1 MNNKTK
7 EPIAIIGIGAIMP
20 GALSKDEFWQNIQ
33 TGKYCITE
41 IPQSYWDYKLFY
53 SPDHKAEDKL
63 YSKIGGFIPEGFKFN
78 SIKYRIPPQI
88 AKQMDT
94 VQHLAIETTRMALED
109 SGYDKKEFDRNRC
122 AVIIGN
128 SMGGMKN
135 EMSNTRLNRP
145 FLYEILKETP
155 TYKSLSPEAE
165 KKLMDEMDEGVR
177 QKFTPINEDSMPGE
191 LANVIAGR
199 VANVFDVHG
208 TNFTVDAACAT
219 SLAAVDQA
227 VNGLREGNFDMAIVG
242 GVDQMM
248 SPSAYIKFC
257 KIGALSEKGSCPF
270 DAKADGFVMAEGA
283 GTVILKRLSDA
294 VKDGDRVYAV
304 IRAVGASSD
313 GKGKGIT
320 APNPK
325 GQKIAVEKAFEQV
338 EYTPGDIGLV
348 EAHGTSTRVGDAVEL
363 NALYDIF
370 APYAKPGTIGLG
382 SVKSQIGHAKAAAG
396 IASLIKTSLA
406 LYNKVL
412 PPSVNFETP
421 NPTVDWA
428 SSPFRVITKA
438 EPWNSDKIR
447 RANVSAFGFGGTNFH
462 VAMEEMND
470 ELVKKTQEHKVCA
483 AKISTSA
490 PAAAQEKKEMNAT
503 EYSLLVPG
511 EKIQSDV
518 LTFSA
523 DTKQE
528 LFNELSKAVLAI
540 KYDPTY
546 LPSISYQNHI
556 QKPHKFAVSI
566 NVENPQ
572 KLKEKIEYFIKIAGG
587 QDVWAQESLYLKM
600 KGIYP
605 FTPTEVKPK
614 VCFMFPG
621 QGSQYVDM
629 MKDLA
634 SKYKVVM
641 DTFMEADRLLINI
654 IGQNLTDT
662 LWSKPGETKEQIAAR
677 EAAIKK
683 TEMTQPAMLTA
694 DIAMMRLLSSFGLK
708 PDVVM
713 GHSLGEYAAAVAAG
727 IFDFENGLKAVCTR
741 GKVMSEI
748 KVEDNGKM
756 ASIATTAEAV
766 EPHLKRINGYVAV
779 ANKNCPTQTVIAGA
793 SKAVD
798 EAIKM
803 FTDMGIQAV
812 QIPVSHA
819 FHSEIVRPAM
829 PQYRAFLDTLT
840 FHAPKMPITTN
851 VTAEFYPNDPEK
863 IKDLMVTQISHSV
876 EWIKQLKTT
885 YDSGVRLFVECGPK
899 RVLSALAASTLSDKK
914 DIKVLASNHPKK
926 GGIVEFNDLFA
937 NLISSGIHIDWKG
950 TDIFGDNSTYNPAFV
965 KWVDA
970 SATPTQ
976 KDEVTMSSSSQ
987 NNASAT
993 QNGCCTRKSV
1003 VISGIA
1009 AGGPGSWDKVFREG
1023 VLDEILQGRNLIEPV
1038 SSDCQ
1043 QKQIDKNVEVVI
1055 KSKDGNHRIEHL
1067 NSVSQAVKLAAKAG
1081 SFDLEK
1087 EFGLP
1092 AKWVAS
1098 MDRSFQ
1104 LAIAAGMLAL
1114 KDAGIPLVLYYK
1126 PTSTGGYLPDRW
1138 GLPEDMI
1145 DNTGVI
1151 FTSAYPITNSMMGE
1165 FAQKL
1170 TALLENKN
1178 AKEITKFYET
1188 FINQISDPA
1197 LKAELKAWYDAEMA
1211 KVPPLQSFTSQF
1223 ILKTIIIAQSHFAQW
1238 IRAKGPATSMSAAC
1252 ASTAQAI
1259 AVAHDWI
1266 RLGRAKRVIVI
1277 SADDITNDSIAEWML
1292 TAFLASGAA
1301 TTEADVTKAA
1311 LPFDRRRNGMI
1322 VGMGAVSLVVE
1333 EESEVAKRGMKPLA
1347 KLLESEIRNSGFHV
1361 TRLDVAHV
1369 AQVMNEMV
1377 SRAEKDYGLNRSDIA
1392 KQLVFISHETYTP
1405 ARGGSASAEAYAL
1418 KSTFGKDVSSV
1429 IVSNT
1434 KGFTGHSMG
1443 AGLEDAIAV
1452 RCLNTGIVPPIANFK
1467 EADPELEGITLSKG
1481 GHYNFKYALR
1491 LAAGFGSQIGMTLL
1505 EKVWSVDEPR
1515 ICDPAKHEA
1524 WLKQISNQQTPVLE
1538 VVHNTL
1544 RVKDNYKHG
1553 VKPSLV
1559 MEGAQAFVDKVNLVA
1574 SHNAAAHTAAVPA
1587 TPAPVATSA
1596 AQAPVTAAPVAPVA
1610 AAPKAA
1616 LPALDEASVT
1626 KDILAIVSE
1635 KTGYPEDMLDLDLDM
1650 EADLGIDTVK
1660 QAELFAIMREKYQ
1673 IARQEGVQL
1682 KDYPTI
1688 RSIIKY
1694 AIANAGSE
1702 SNASAPTAAPAAQ
1715 TAAPAPVA
1723 PAPVTAA
1730 PVAQPAAA
1738 AAPKAALPALD
1749 EASVTKDILAI
1760 VSEKTGYPEDML
1772 DLDLDMEADLGIDTV
1787 KQAELFAIMREKY
1800 QIARQ
1805 EGVQLK
1811 DYPTIRSIIK
1821 YAMANAGSEAN
1832 VAAAQ
1837 PAAAAAPVTA
1847 APAAAP
1853 VAAAPVT
1860 PAPAVAQPAAAAAPK
1875 AALPALDE
1883 ASVTKDILSIVAE
1896 KTGYP
1901 EDMLDLDLDMEADLG
1916 IDTVKQAE
1924 LFAIMREKY
1933 QIARQEGVQ
1942 LKDYPTIRSIIKYA
1956 MANAGSE
1963 GKAPAV
1969 TAAPAAQTAAP
1980 APVASAPVT
1989 AVPVAQP
1996 AVAAAPKAALPALDE
2011 ASVTKDITALV
2022 AEKTGYPEDML
2033 DLDLDMEADLGI
2045 DTVKQAELF
2054 AIMREKYQIARQEG
2068 VQLKDYPTIRSII
2081 KYAIANAGSEGKA
2094 PAAAPA
2100 VTAAPV
2106 AQAAAPVTP
2115 APVAAPVAPAPV
2127 TAAPKASGPLP
2138 SLDEA
2143 SVTKD
2148 IKAIVAEKT
2157 GYPEDML
2164 DLDLDMEAD
2173 LGIDTVKQ
2181 AELFAIMREK
2191 YQIARQEGVQLKDYP
2206 TIRSII
2212 KYAIANAGSEGKAPA
2227 AAPAVTAAPVAQA
2240 AAPVTPAPVTAP
2252 VAPAPV
2258 TAAPATPVVTPVS
2271 APKVQEPQE
2280 PQLPTINV
2288 PTVQDAVPTAEKVEK
2303 PTEDML
2309 TTNPTAPIRP
2319 HVSLAERPEREGYAG
2334 EHCHE
2339 KKLRNVTVVAQA
2351 PLTERENRRLSK
2363 DRTVL
2368 IFADNSQLIKAYQEE
2383 FKELGVKTHVFT
2395 TLKTRSKNTTIVNW
2409 ESYEETEAA
2418 LKEYAAEDPNIQGI
2432 VYLLGATVK
2441 KFDKKVSPHN
2451 ELTKYVMPLFI
2462 ALRVFEKGLSDRSDA
2477 DTFFAVNTKIDGHFG
2492 YTTKDEFNPIVGALT
2507 GGVTCYRKDVY
2518 ERTGAISKLIDF
2530 EPTATPDEMA
2540 RYTMEEVLHG
2550 DMRLMIGAREGG
2562 RSTILSVPVRL
2573 DRSEKRFDLA
2583 GKTIIFTGSG
2593 RGIGAMLSQKIA
2605 AQYHSKIIVLDII
2618 EIQEKTPLWA
2628 SMNEAELAALKKQIW
2643 EDLKADKTK
2652 KATPVMLER
2661 AFGRVKDSITLYKN
2675 LQKLR
2680 DLGSEVEY
2688 YHCDVM
2694 NSSMVKEVCTKI
2706 KAKNGRVDGLIHFAG
2721 LERSKLIYDK
2731 DPAEYY
2737 RIFDVKA
2744 TSFASFLANN
2754 IVRDDGF
2761 FAFASSIAG
2770 KYGNLGQSDYAS
2782 ANDYLA
2788 KSAFSLTNQGYRAIS
2803 IAMSAYKNVGMGVR
2817 AGVETFLKSNG
2828 VDFVDPEDGMQIF
2841 LDEIV
2846 YGDVPEIVLTGSL
2859 GRLDWDHQHRF
2870 EMDEIVPT
2878 GAQNAPK
2885 GGNDNGGS
2893 AAPKAAAK
2901 TQQAALPDP
2910 SQANHFLSKVV
2921 SLEKG
2926 KEIHAEKEFNLQ
2938 SDPYLADHA
2947 IEGTPYVPGV
2957 MGIETF
2963 METATALGGRV
2974 PQGLKDVHFYL
2985 PIKLLRN
2992 RPQAVRVIGTDVNGD
3007 ISMEIESDFINSK
3020 GIKMGNTR
3028 RHFTAHAMQD
3038 GFVSTWN
3045 EVKDQIHLDVN
3056 AAPQITK
3063 EEIYK
3068 KYFHGPSFQV
3078 LGGILKADK
3087 DSSLAIYNTT
3097 PQPQWKDG
3105 QKVLLANPMLIEAA
3119 FQCCGFRDMAIDNKM
3134 TLPDGIKEVAVFKR
3148 QTPPQKLYLYG
3159 RFKGLTADGKTLHDA
3174 YVFDEQGNVW
3184 VEFHG
3189 YQAIGQ

>member
-7 EPIAIIGIGAIMP
+7 EPIAIVGIGAIMP

-41 IPQSYWDYKLFY
+41 IPASYWDYKLFY

-109 SGYDKKEFDRNRC
+109 SGYDKKEFNRDRC
-122 AVIIGN
+122 AVIMGN

-145 FLYEILKETP
+145 FLYEILKDTP
-155 TYKSLSPEAE
+155 TYKALPPDAE
-165 KKLMDEMDEGVR
+165 QKLMDEMDEGVR
-177 QKFTPINEDSMPGE
+177 QKFTPITEDSMPGE

-199 VANVFDVHG
+199 LANVFDVHG

-257 KIGALSEKGSCPF
+257 KIGALSEHGSCPF

-294 VKDGDRVYAV
+294 VKDGDKVYAV

-325 GQKIAVEKAFEQV
+325 GQKIAVEKTFEQLD
-338 EYTPGDIGLV
+338 YTPGDVGLI

-370 APYAKPGTIGLG
+370 SPYAKPGTIGLG

-412 PPSVNFETP
+412 PPSVNFQTP

-428 SSPFRVITKA
+428 TSPFRVITQA
-438 EPWNSDKIR
+438 EPWNTDKVR

-462 VAMEEMND
+462 VALEEMND
-470 ELVKKTQEHKVCA
+470 DLVRKTQNAAQDKVCA
-483 AKISTSA
+483 AAISHPT
-490 PAAAQEKKEMNAT
+490 PAVQEQSNMNAT
-503 EYSLLVPG
+503 NYSLLVPG

-523 DTKQE
+523 DTKQD
-528 LFNELSKAVLAI
+528 LFNALGKAVLAI
-540 KYDPTY
+540 EYDPTY
-546 LPSISYQNHI
+546 LPRIAYQNHL
-556 QKPHKFAVSI
+556 QKPHKFAVAI
-566 NVENPQ
+566 NVENPE

-605 FTPTEVKPK
+605 FTPSEIKPK

-641 DTFMEADRLLINI
+641 DTFMEADRILVGL

-662 LWSKPGETKEQIAAR
+662 LWSKPGETKEQLAER

-683 TEMTQPAMLTA
+683 TEMTQPAVLTA
-694 DIAMMRLLSSFGLK
+694 DVAMMRLLSSFGLK

-741 GKVMSEI
+741 AKAMADI

-756 ASIATTAEAV
+756 ASIAAPTEQV
-766 EPHLKRINGYVAV
+766 EPQLSRISGYVAV
-779 ANKNCPTQTVIAGA
+779 ANKNCPTQTVIAGN
-793 SKAVD
+793 SKSID
-798 EAIKM
+798 DAIKM

-829 PQYRAFLDTLT
+829 PKYRAFLDTLT
-840 FHAPKMPITTN
+840 VNAPKMPITTN
-851 VTAEFYPNDPEK
+851 VTAEFYPSDPEK

-899 RVLSALAASTLSDKK
+899 RVLSALATNTLADKK

-926 GGIVEFNDLFA
+926 GGIVEFNDMFA
-937 NLISSGIHIDWKG
+937 NMISSGIHIDWKG
-950 TDIFGDNSTYNPAFV
+950 TDVLGDHSTFNPAFAQWAGAAAPAAAAPAQPAAACAAQPAACSTH
-965 KWVDA
+965 K
-970 SATPTQ
+970 
-976 KDEVTMSSSSQ
+976 E
-987 NNASAT
+987 
-993 QNGCCTRKSV
+993 V

-1038 SSDCQ
+1038 SSEIQ
-1043 QKQIDKNVEVVI
+1043 QKQIDKNVEIVI

-1067 NSVSQAVKLAAKAG
+1067 SSPEQAIKLAAKAG

-1098 MDRSFQ
+1098 MDRCFQ
-1104 LAIAAGMLAL
+1104 LAIAAGILAL

-1138 GLPEDMI
+1138 GLPEEMI

-1178 AKEITKFYET
+1178 AQELTKFYET

-1211 KVPPLQSFTSQF
+1211 KVPALQSFTSQF

-1259 AVAHDWI
+1259 SVAHDWI

-1277 SADDITNDSIAEWML
+1277 SADDITNNSISEWML

-1301 TTEADVTKAA
+1301 TTQADVTKAA

-1333 EESEVAKRGMKPLA
+1333 EQAEVEKRGMKPLA
-1347 KLLESEIRNSGFHV
+1347 KLLATEIRNSGFHV
-1361 TRLDVAHV
+1361 TRLDVGHV
-1369 AQVMNEMV
+1369 AQVMNELV
-1377 SRAEKDYGLNRSDIA
+1377 SHAEKEYGLNRSDIA

-1452 RCLNTGIVPPIANFK
+1452 RCLNTGLVPPIANFK
-1467 EADPELEGITLSKG
+1467 EADPELQGITLSKG

-1505 EKVWSVDEPR
+1505 EKMWTVGEPR
-1515 ICDPAKHEA
+1515 ITDSAKHEA
-1524 WLKQISNQQTPVLE
+1524 WLKHISNQQNPVLE
-1538 VVHNTL
+1538 VDHNTL

-1559 MEGAQAFVDKVNLVA
+1559 MEGAQAFVDKVNMMA
-1574 SHNAAAHTAAVPA
+1574 SHAAPAAAPAVTSAPAPAPAAVQP
-1587 TPAPVATSA
+1587 
-1596 AQAPVTAAPVAPVA
+1596 APVA

-1616 LPALDEASVT
+1616 LPNTDEASVT

-1660 QAELFAIMREKYQ
+1660 QAELFAIMR
-1673 IARQEGVQL
+1673 
-1682 KDYPTI
+1682 D
-1688 RSIIKY
+1688 
-1694 AIANAGSE
+1694 
-1702 SNASAPTAAPAAQ
+1702 
-1715 TAAPAPVA
+1715 
-1723 PAPVTAA
+1723 
-1730 PVAQPAAA
+1730 
-1738 AAPKAALPALD
+1738 
-1749 EASVTKDILAI
+1749 
-1760 VSEKTGYPEDML
+1760 
-1772 DLDLDMEADLGIDTV
+1772 
-1787 KQAELFAIMREKY
+1787 KY

-1821 YAMANAGSEAN
+1821 YAMENAGSEMGAAPAAP
-1832 VAAAQ
+1832 VASVAQ
-1837 PAAAAAPVTA
+1837 PAPAPVVTSAPAPAPAVTA
-1847 APAAAP
+1847 APAQPAP
-1853 VAAAPVT
+1853 V
-1860 PAPAVAQPAAAAAPK
+1860 AAAPK
-1875 AALPALDE
+1875 AALPNTDE
-1883 ASVTKDILSIVAE
+1883 ASVTKDILAIVAE

-1956 MANAGSE
+1956 MENAGSE
-1963 GKAPAV
+1963 TGAAPAAPVASVAQPAPAPAVTSAPAPAPAV
-1969 TAAPAAQTAAP
+1969 TAAPAQP
-1980 APVASAPVT
+1980 AP
-1989 AVPVAQP
+1989 
-1996 AVAAAPKAALPALDE
+1996 VAAAPKAALPNTDE
-2011 ASVTKDITALV
+2011 ASVTKDIVALV

-2081 KYAIANAGSEGKA
+2081 KYAMAHAGTEGAATVAAAPAAAQAPAAQPAPVATPAAVVTPAPAVAPAPAPVPAVA
-2094 PAAAPA
+2094 PAAAPK
-2100 VTAAPV
+2100 
-2106 AQAAAPVTP
+2106 AQGA
-2115 APVAAPVAPAPV
+2115 
-2127 TAAPKASGPLP
+2127 
-2138 SLDEA
+2138 LDEA
-2143 SVTKD
+2143 SVTKE
-2148 IKAIVAEKT
+2148 IVAMVAEKT

-2181 AELFAIMREK
+2181 AELFAAMREH
-2191 YQIARQEGVQLKDYP
+2191 YGIAQMEGIQLKDYP
-2206 TIRSII
+2206 TIRHCINFALT
-2212 KYAIANAGSEGKAPA
+2212 YAGKPA
-2227 AAPAVTAAPVAQA
+2227 AAPAAAQPA
-2240 AAPVTPAPVTAP
+2240 AAPAPAADSSVAPVQTAP
-2252 VAPAPV
+2252 AAQEPAEPALPVIKVAD
-2258 TAAPATPVVTPVS
+2258 
-2271 APKVQEPQE
+2271 VQE
-2280 PQLPTINV
+2280 
-2288 PTVQDAVPTAEKVEK
+2288 AVPTAGKVGK
-2303 PTEDML
+2303 PSEEML
-2309 TTNPTAPIRP
+2309 TTNPTGQIEHR
-2319 HVSLAERPEREGYAG
+2319 VSLAERPEREGYAG

-2339 KKLRNVTVVAQA
+2339 KKLRNVTVVADA
-2351 PLTERENRRLSK
+2351 PLTERENRRLAK

-2441 KFDKKVSPHN
+2441 KFDKKASPHN

-2462 ALRVFEKGLSDRSDA
+2462 ALRVFEKGLANRQDA
-2477 DTFFAVNTKIDGHFG
+2477 DTFFAVNVKIDGNFG
-2492 YTTKDEFNPIVGALT
+2492 YFTKDEFNPIVGALT
-2507 GGVTCYRKDVY
+2507 GGTTCYRKDVY
-2518 ERTGAISKLIDF
+2518 ERTGAISKLMDF

-2540 RYTMEEVLHG
+2540 QKTMDEVLHG
-2550 DMRLMIGAREGG
+2550 DMRLMIGTREGK

-2573 DRSEKRFDLA
+2573 DKSVKRFDLA

-2605 AQYHSKIIVLDII
+2605 AQYKSKIIVLDII

-2628 SMNEAELAALKKQIW
+2628 SMNETELAALKKQLW
-2643 EDLKADKTK
+2643 EELKADTTH

-2661 AFGRVKDSITLYKN
+2661 AFGRVKDSITLYNN

-2688 YHCDVM
+2688 YHCDVL

-2788 KSAFSLTNQGYRAIS
+2788 KSAFSLTNQGYRAIA

-2859 GRLDWDHQHRF
+2859 GRLDWDHQLRF
-2870 EMDEIVPT
+2870 EMDEIVPE
-2878 GAQNAPK
+2878 GAHAAPQ
-2885 GGNDNGGS
+2885 GGNDRGQGGASPAAPAS
-2893 AAPKAAAK
+2893 AAA
-2901 TQQAALPDP
+2901 QPDP
-2910 SQANHFLSKVV
+2910 AQATHFLGKVGT
-2921 SLEKG
+2921 LAKNQAL
-2926 KEIHAEKEFNLQ
+2926 HAEKEFNLQ

-2963 METATALGGRV
+2963 VETATALGGTV

-2992 RPQAVRVIGTDVNGD
+2992 RPQAVRVIGKEENGD

-3020 GIKMGNTR
+3020 GVKMGNTR
-3028 RHFTAHAMQD
+3028 RHFTAHALQR

-3087 DSSLAIYNTT
+3087 DSSLAVYNTT
-3097 PQPQWKDG
+3097 PRPQWTDG
-3105 QKVLLANPMLIEAA
+3105 AKTLLANPMLIEAA

-3134 TLPDGIKEVAVFKR
+3134 TLPDGIKELAVFKR
-3148 QTPPQKLYLYG
+3148 EVPPQKLYLYG

-3174 YVFDEQGNVW
+3174 YVFDEQGQVW
-3184 VEFHG
+3184 VEIHG

>member
-7 EPIAIIGIGAIMP
+7 EPIAIVGMGAIMP
-20 GALSKDEFWQNIQ
+20 GALSKEEFWQNIQ

-41 IPQSYWDYKLFY
+41 IPASYWDYKLFY

-109 SGYDKKEFDRNRC
+109 SGYDKKEFNRDRC

-145 FLYEILKETP
+145 FLYEILKQTP
-155 TYKSLSPEAE
+155 TYQSLSPDAE
-165 KKLMDEMDEGVR
+165 EKLMNEMDEGVR
-177 QKFTPINEDSMPGE
+177 QKFTPITEDSMPGE

-199 VANVFDVHG
+199 LANVFDLHG

-257 KIGALSEKGSCPF
+257 KIGALSEHGSCPF

-283 GTVILKRLSDA
+283 GTVILKRLCDA
-294 VKDGDRVYAV
+294 VKDGDKVYAV

-325 GQKIAVEKAFEQV
+325 GQKIAVEKTFEQLD
-338 EYTPGDIGLV
+338 YTPGDVGLI

-370 APYAKPGTIGLG
+370 GPYAKPGTIGLG

-412 PPSVNFETP
+412 PPSVNFHTP

-428 SSPFRVITKA
+428 TSPFRVITQA
-438 EPWNSDKIR
+438 EPWNTDKVR

-462 VAMEEMND
+462 VALEEMND
-470 ELVKKTQEHKVCA
+470 DLVRKKQTAAQQKVCA
-483 AKISTSA
+483 APISNPT
-490 PAAAQEKKEMNAT
+490 PAVQEQVNMNAT
-503 EYSLLVPG
+503 PYSLLVPG

-518 LTFSA
+518 LSFSA
-523 DTKQE
+523 DTKQD
-528 LFNELSKAVLAI
+528 LFSALGKAVLAI
-540 KYDPTY
+540 EYDPTY
-546 LPSISYQNHI
+546 LPRIAYQNHL
-556 QKPHKFAVSI
+556 QKPHKFAVAI
-566 NVENPQ
+566 NVENPE
-572 KLKEKIEYFIKIAGG
+572 KLKEKIEYFIKIASG

-605 FTPTEVKPK
+605 FTPSEIKPK

-641 DTFMEADRLLINI
+641 DTFMEADRILVGL

-662 LWSKPGETKEQIAAR
+662 LWSKPGETKEQLAER

-683 TEMTQPAMLTA
+683 TEMTQPAVLTA
-694 DIAMMRLLSSFGLK
+694 DVAMMRLLSSFGLK

-741 GKVMSEI
+741 AKAMADI

-756 ASIATTAEAV
+756 ASIAAPAEQV
-766 EPHLKRINGYVAV
+766 EPQLSRISGYVAV
-779 ANKNCPTQTVIAGA
+779 ANKNCPTQTVIAGN
-793 SKAVD
+793 SKSID
-798 EAIKM
+798 DAIKM

-829 PQYRAFLDTLT
+829 PKYRAFLDTLT
-840 FHAPKMPITTN
+840 VHAPKMPITTN
-851 VTAEFYPNDPEK
+851 VTAEFYPSDPEQ

-899 RVLSALAASTLSDKK
+899 RVLSALATNTLSDKK

-926 GGIVEFNDLFA
+926 GGIVEFNDMFA
-937 NLISSGIHIDWKG
+937 NLISSGIHIDWNG
-950 TDIFGDNSTYNPAFV
+950 TDVFGDHSAFNPAFAQ
-965 KWVDA
+965 WAGA
-970 SATPTQ
+970 SASAAQTPAPAAACAAQPT
-976 KDEVTMSSSSQ
+976 
-987 NNASAT
+987 AC
-993 QNGCCTRKSV
+993 GPRKEV

-1038 SSDCQ
+1038 SSEVQ
-1043 QKQIDKNVEVVI
+1043 QKQIDKNVEIVI

-1067 NSVSQAVKLAAKAG
+1067 SSPAQAIKLAAKSG

-1098 MDRSFQ
+1098 MDRCFQ
-1104 LAIAAGMLAL
+1104 LAIAAGILAL

-1138 GLPEDMI
+1138 GLPEEMI

-1151 FTSAYPITNSMMGE
+1151 FTSAYPIANSMMGE

-1178 AKEITKFYET
+1178 ARELTRFYET

-1197 LKAELKAWYDAEMA
+1197 LKAELKAWYDAQMA
-1211 KVPPLQSFTSQF
+1211 KVPALQPFTSQF

-1259 AVAHDWI
+1259 SVAHDWI

-1277 SADDITNDSIAEWML
+1277 SADDITNSSISEWML

-1301 TTEADVTKAA
+1301 TTQGDVTQAA

-1333 EESEVAKRGMKPLA
+1333 EQAEVEKRGMKPLA
-1347 KLLESEIRNSGFHV
+1347 KLLASEIRNSGFHV
-1361 TRLDVAHV
+1361 TRLDVGHV
-1369 AQVMNEMV
+1369 AQVMNELV
-1377 SRAEKDYGLNRSDIA
+1377 SHAEKEYGLNRSDIA

-1452 RCLNTGIVPPIANFK
+1452 RCLNTGLVPPIANFK

-1505 EKVWSVDEPR
+1505 EKMWAVGEPR
-1515 ICDPAKHEA
+1515 ITDPAKHEA
-1524 WLKQISNQQTPVLE
+1524 WLKHISHQENPVLE
-1538 VVHNTL
+1538 IDHNTL

-1559 MEGAQAFVDKVNLVA
+1559 MEGAQAFVDKVNMMA
-1574 SHNAAAHTAAVPA
+1574 SHAIPAAPVAQPAAAPAAQPA
-1587 TPAPVATSA
+1587 PAPVVETPAPVAA
-1596 AQAPVTAAPVAPVA
+1596 AAP
-1610 AAPKAA
+1610 APKAA
-1616 LPALDEASVT
+1616 LPNTDEASVT
-1626 KDILAIVSE
+1626 QDILAIVSE

-1694 AIANAGSE
+1694 AMENAGTE
-1702 SNASAPTAAPAAQ
+1702 GAAPVAAAPVASAAQPAAAPAAQ
-1715 TAAPAPVA
+1715 PAPASVVETPAPVVAVA
-1723 PAPVTAA
+1723 P
-1730 PVAQPAAA
+1730 
-1738 AAPKAALPALD
+1738 APKAALPNTD

-1821 YAMANAGSEAN
+1821 YAMENAGTEG
-1832 VAAAQ
+1832 
-1837 PAAAAAPVTA
+1837 
-1847 APAAAP
+1847 AAP
-1853 VAAAPVT
+1853 VAAASV
-1860 PAPAVAQPAAAAAPK
+1860 APVAQPAAAPATETPAPAPVAVQPAAAPAPK
-1875 AALPALDE
+1875 AALPDTDE
-1883 ASVTKDILSIVAE
+1883 ASVTQDIVALVAE

-1901 EDMLDLDLDMEADLG
+1901 ADMLDLDLDMEADLG

-1956 MANAGSE
+1956 MENAGTE
-1963 GKAPAV
+1963 GAAPVAAASV
-1969 TAAPAAQTAAP
+1969 APVAQPAAAPATETPAP
-1980 APVASAPVT
+1980 APVAV
-1989 AVPVAQP
+1989 QP
-1996 AVAAAPKAALPALDE
+1996 AAAPAPKAALPDTDE
-2011 ASVTKDITALV
+2011 ASVTQDIVALV
-2022 AEKTGYPEDML
+2022 AEKTGYPADML

-2081 KYAIANAGSEGKA
+2081 KYAMENAGTEGA
-2094 PAAAPA
+2094 ATVAAAPVAPVAQPAAAPA
-2100 VTAAPV
+2100 TETPAPASAPVVTPAAQPAPV
-2106 AQAAAPVTP
+2106 AQPAAAP
-2115 APVAAPVAPAPV
+2115 
-2127 TAAPKASGPLP
+2127 APKVQGA
-2138 SLDEA
+2138 LDEA
-2143 SVTKD
+2143 GVTKE
-2148 IKAIVAEKT
+2148 IVAMVAEKT

-2181 AELFAIMREK
+2181 AELFAAMREH
-2191 YQIARQEGVQLKDYP
+2191 YGIVQMEGIQLKDYP
-2206 TIRSII
+2206 TIRHCIRFALT
-2212 KYAIANAGSEGKAPA
+2212 YAGKPAATVETAPVAQPA
-2227 AAPAVTAAPVAQA
+2227 AAPAVTPAAE
-2240 AAPVTPAPVTAP
+2240 TPAVQP
-2252 VAPAPV
+2252 APAPAQ
-2258 TAAPATPVVTPVS
+2258 TAPALQTPQDPALPVIKV
-2271 APKVQEPQE
+2271 AEVQE
-2280 PQLPTINV
+2280 
-2288 PTVQDAVPTAEKVEK
+2288 AVPTAGKVGK
-2303 PTEDML
+2303 PSQEML
-2309 TTNPTAPIRP
+2309 TTNPTGQIEQR
-2319 HVSLAERPEREGYAG
+2319 VSLAERPEREGYAG

-2339 KKLRNVTVVAQA
+2339 KKLRNVTVVADA
-2351 PLTERENRRLSK
+2351 PLTERENRRLAK

-2418 LKEYAAEDPNIQGI
+2418 LKGYAAEDPHIQGI

-2441 KFDKKVSPHN
+2441 KFDKKASPHN

-2462 ALRVFEKGLSDRSDA
+2462 ALRVFEKALAQRQDA
-2477 DTFFAVNTKIDGHFG
+2477 DTFFAVNVKIDGNFG
-2492 YTTKDEFNPIVGALT
+2492 YFTKDEFNPIVGALT
-2507 GGVTCYRKDVY
+2507 GGTTCYRKDVY
-2518 ERTGAISKLIDF
+2518 ERTGAISKLLDF

-2540 RYTMEEVLHG
+2540 QKTMDEVLHG
-2550 DMRLMIGAREGG
+2550 DMRLMIGTRGG
-2562 RSTILSVPVRL
+2562 KRSTILSVPVRL
-2573 DRSEKRFDLA
+2573 DKSIKRFDLA

-2605 AQYHSKIIVLDII
+2605 AQYKSKIIVLDII

-2643 EDLKADKTK
+2643 EELKADTTH

-2661 AFGRVKDSITLYKN
+2661 AFGRVKDSITLYNN

-2688 YHCDVM
+2688 YHCDVL

-2706 KAKNGRVDGLIHFAG
+2706 KARNGRVDGLIHFAG

-2788 KSAFSLTNQGYRAIS
+2788 KSAFSLTNQGYRAIA

-2859 GRLDWDHQHRF
+2859 GRLDWDHQLRF
-2870 EMDEIVPT
+2870 EMDEIVPE
-2878 GAQNAPK
+2878 GAHAAPQ
-2885 GGNDNGGS
+2885 GGNDRGQGGAAPVTPVSS
-2893 AAPKAAAK
+2893 AA
-2901 TQQAALPDP
+2901 QPDP
-2910 SQANHFLSKVV
+2910 AQATHFLGQVA
-2921 SLEKG
+2921 SLAKHQEL
-2926 KEIHAEKEFNLQ
+2926 HAEKEFNLQ
-2938 SDPYLADHA
+2938 DDPYLADHA

-2963 METATALGGRV
+2963 VETATALGGTV

-2992 RPQAVRVIGTDVNGD
+2992 RPQAVRVIGKEENGD

-3020 GIKMGNTR
+3020 GVKMGNTR
-3028 RHFTAHAMQD
+3028 RHFTAHALQS
-3038 GFVSTWN
+3038 GFVSTWD
-3045 EVKDQIHLDVN
+3045 EVKDQIRLEAN

-3087 DSSLAIYNTT
+3087 DSSLAVYNTT
-3097 PQPQWKDG
+3097 PRPQWNDG
-3105 QKVLLANPMLIEAA
+3105 AKTLLANPMLIEAA

-3134 TLPDGIKEVAVFKR
+3134 TLPDGIKELAVFKR
-3148 QTPPQKLYLYG
+3148 EVPPQKLYLYG

-3174 YVFDEQGNVW
+3174 YVFDGQGQVW
-3184 VEFHG
+3184 VEIHG

>member
-1 MNNKTK
+1 MNKKIK
-7 EPIAIIGIGAIMP
+7 EPIAIVGIGAIMP
-20 GALSKDEFWQNIQ
+20 GALTKDEFWQNIQ

-41 IPQSYWDYKLFY
+41 IPKSYWDYKLFY

-63 YSKIGGFIPEGFKFN
+63 YSTIGGFIPETFKFN
-78 SIKYRIPPQI
+78 SLKYRIPPQI

-122 AVIIGN
+122 AVIMGN

-145 FLYEILKETP
+145 FLYEILKNTP
-155 TYKSLSPEAE
+155 TYKALSPEAE
-165 KKLMDEMDEGVR
+165 QKLMDEMDEGVR
-177 QKFTPINEDSMPGE
+177 EKFTPVTEDSMPGE

-199 VANVFDVHG
+199 LANVFDVHG

-294 VKDGDRVYAV
+294 VKDGDKIYSV

-325 GQKIAVEKAFEQV
+325 GQKIAVEKTFEQLD
-338 EYTPGDIGLV
+338 YTPGDVGLV

-363 NALYDIF
+363 NALYEIF
-370 APYAKPGTIGLG
+370 GPHAKPGTIGLG

-396 IASLIKTSLA
+396 IASLIKTSMA

-428 SSPFRVITKA
+428 TSPFRVITKA
-438 EPWNSDKIR
+438 EPWNSDKVR

-470 ELVKKTQEHKVCA
+470 GLLKKAEEAKAENKVCA
-483 AKISTSA
+483 CTSNPTSA
-490 PAAAQEKKEMNAT
+490 VQEQNTMNST
-503 EYSLLVPG
+503 DYSLLVPG

-523 DTKQE
+523 ETKQE
-528 LFNELSKAVLAI
+528 LFNELGKAVLAI
-540 KYDPTY
+540 QHDDTY
-546 LPSISYQNHI
+546 LPSISYKNHI
-556 QKPHKFAVSI
+556 QKPKKFAVAI
-566 NVENPQ
+566 NVENAA
-572 KLKEKIEYFIKIAGG
+572 KLKEKIEYFIKIASG
-587 QDVWAQESLYLKM
+587 QDVWAQDSLYLKM

-605 FTPTEVKPK
+605 FTPTEIKPK

-641 DTFMEADRLLINI
+641 DTFMEADQLLIKI

-683 TEMTQPAMLTA
+683 TEMTQPAVLTA

-756 ASIATTAEAV
+756 ASIAATAEQV
-766 EPHLKRINGYVAV
+766 EPELKRINGYVAV

-793 SKAVD
+793 SKSID
-798 EAIKM
+798 DAIKM

-829 PQYRAFLDTLT
+829 PQYRAFLDTLK
-840 FHAPKMPITTN
+840 FNAPTMPITTN
-851 VTAEFYPNDPEK
+851 VTADFYPSDPEK

-899 RVLSALAASTLSDKK
+899 RVLSALATNTLSDKK

-937 NLISSGIHIDWKG
+937 NMISSGLYIDWKG
-950 TDIFGDNSTYNPAFV
+950 TDMFGDNSAFNPAFV
-965 KWVDA
+965 KWVGA
-970 SATPTQ
+970 TATPTEKCEATMPASMQ
-976 KDEVTMSSSSQ
+976 NLINEGEKCSALKD
-987 NNASAT
+987 
-993 QNGCCTRKSV
+993 V

-1009 AGGPGSWDKVFREG
+1009 AGGPGSWDKVFRDG

-1038 SSDCQ
+1038 NADCQ
-1043 QKQIDKNVEVVI
+1043 QKQIDKNVEFVI

-1067 NSVSQAVKLAAKAG
+1067 TSASQAIKLAAKAG
-1081 SFDLEK
+1081 AFDLVK

-1098 MDRSFQ
+1098 MDRAFQ
-1104 LAIAAGMLAL
+1104 LAIAAGILAL

-1126 PTSTGGYLPDRW
+1126 PTSTGGYLPDGW
-1138 GLPEDMI
+1138 GLPEEMI

-1178 AKEITKFYET
+1178 AQEIKKFYET

-1197 LKAELKAWYDAEMA
+1197 LKAELQAWYDAEMA
-1211 KVPPLQSFTSQF
+1211 KVPALQSFTSQF

-1238 IRAKGPATSMSAAC
+1238 IRAKGPATAMSAAC

-1259 AVAHDWI
+1259 SVAHDWI

-1277 SADDITNDSIAEWML
+1277 SADDITNDAISEWML

-1333 EESEVAKRGMKPLA
+1333 EQAEVEKRGMKPLA
-1347 KLLESEIRNSGFHV
+1347 KLLSTEIRNSGFHV
-1361 TRLDVAHV
+1361 TRLDVNHV
-1369 AQVMNEMV
+1369 AQVMNDLV
-1377 SRAEKDYGLNRSDIA
+1377 ARAEKDYGLKRSDIA

-1405 ARGGSASAEAYAL
+1405 ARGGSASAESYAL
-1418 KSTFGKDVSSV
+1418 KSTFGADVSSV

-1452 RCLNTGIVPPIANFK
+1452 RCLNTGLVPPIANFK

-1481 GHYNFKYALR
+1481 GHYDFKYALR

-1505 EKVWSVDEPR
+1505 ERMWNVGESR
-1515 ICDPAKHEA
+1515 IADTAKHDA
-1524 WLKQISNQQTPVLE
+1524 WLKQISNQAAPVLE
-1538 VVHNTL
+1538 VVLNTL

-1559 MEGAQAFVDKVNLVA
+1559 MEAAQAFVDKVKK
-1574 SHNAAAHTAAVPA
+1574 
-1587 TPAPVATSA
+1587 APVA
-1596 AQAPVTAAPVAPVA
+1596 QAAAPAPAVTVASVAHAPVA
-1610 AAPKAA
+1610 AAPAPVAAPAVEVTPAPKAA
-1616 LPALDEASVT
+1616 LPSLNEADAT
-1626 KDILAIVSE
+1626 KDILAIVSD

-1673 IARQEGVQL
+1673 IAAQDGVQL

-1694 AIANAGSE
+1694 AIANAGAGQSV
-1702 SNASAPTAAPAAQ
+1702 PAA
-1715 TAAPAPVA
+1715 A
-1723 PAPVTAA
+1723 VTVA
-1730 PVAQPAAA
+1730 PVAQPAPAVVAPVAAPVPVA
-1738 AAPKAALPALD
+1738 AAPAAAMPSLN
-1749 EASVTKDILAI
+1749 EADVTKDILAI
-1760 VSEKTGYPEDML
+1760 VSDKTGYPEDML

-1800 QIARQ
+1800 QIAAQ
-1805 EGVQLK
+1805 DGVQLK

-1821 YAMANAGSEAN
+1821 YAIANAGAAGQAAP
-1832 VAAAQ
+1832 VAA
-1837 PAAAAAPVTA
+1837 PAAASAPTVVTPVVEPTPAVTAPVVTPVAAPAPALDEESVTKEITAIVADKTGYPEDMLDLDLDMEADLGIDTVKQAELFAIMREKYQIAAQDGVQLKDYPTIRSIIKYAIANAGAGQSVPAAAVTVAPVVAPAPVTA
-1847 APAAAP
+1847 APAA
-1853 VAAAPVT
+1853 
-1860 PAPAVAQPAAAAAPK
+1860 
-1875 AALPALDE
+1875 LPSLNE
-1883 ASVTKDILSIVAE
+1883 ADVTKEITVIVAE

-1933 QIARQEGVQ
+1933 QIA
-1942 LKDYPTIRSIIKYA
+1942 
-1956 MANAGSE
+1956 
-1963 GKAPAV
+1963 
-1969 TAAPAAQTAAP
+1969 AQ
-1980 APVASAPVT
+1980 
-1989 AVPVAQP
+1989 
-1996 AVAAAPKAALPALDE
+1996 D
-2011 ASVTKDITALV
+2011 
-2022 AEKTGYPEDML
+2022 
-2033 DLDLDMEADLGI
+2033 
-2045 DTVKQAELF
+2045 
-2054 AIMREKYQIARQEG
+2054 G

-2081 KYAIANAGSEGKA
+2081 KYAIANAGAAGQAAPAVA

-2100 VTAAPV
+2100 VTPVVEPAPAV
-2106 AQAAAPVTP
+2106 VTPAAAP
-2115 APVAAPVAPAPV
+2115 APVAAPAPAV
-2127 TAAPKASGPLP
+2127 AAPKAAMP

-2143 SVTKD
+2143 SVTAD

-2181 AELFAIMREK
+2181 AELFAVMREK
-2191 YQIARQEGVQLKDYP
+2191 YQIAAQDGVQLKDYP

-2212 KYAIANAGSEGKAPA
+2212 QYALANAGATQ
-2227 AAPAVTAAPVAQA
+2227 AAPAVEAAPVAAPAPTVEVPAEQPA
-2240 AAPVTPAPVTAP
+2240 VAPIVEAAPVVEEPKEPELPVI
-2252 VAPAPV
+2252 
-2258 TAAPATPVVTPVS
+2258 
-2271 APKVQEPQE
+2271 KVNTLQE
-2280 PQLPTINV
+2280 
-2288 PTVQDAVPTAEKVEK
+2288 AVPTAGKVEK
-2303 PTEDML
+2303 PSEEML
-2309 TTNPTAPIRP
+2309 TTNPTEPIAPR
-2319 HVSLAERPEREGYAG
+2319 VSLAERPEREGYAG

-2339 KKLRNVTVVAQA
+2339 KKLRNVTVVADA
-2351 PLTERENRRLSK
+2351 PLTERENRRLAK

-2418 LKEYAAEDPNIQGI
+2418 LKEYAAEDPNVQGI
-2432 VYLLGATVK
+2432 VYLLGASVK
-2441 KFDKKVSPHN
+2441 KFDKKASPHN

-2462 ALRVFEKGLSDRSDA
+2462 ALRVFEKGMTNRSDA
-2477 DTFFAVNTKIDGHFG
+2477 DTFFAVNTKIDGTFG
-2492 YTTKDEFNPIVGALT
+2492 YTTKDEFNPISGALV

-2518 ERTGAISKLIDF
+2518 ERTGALAKMLDF
-2530 EPTATPDEMA
+2530 EPTTTPDEMA
-2540 RYTMEEVLHG
+2540 QKTMDEVLHG
-2550 DMRLMIGAREGG
+2550 DMRLMIGTRGNT

-2573 DRSEKRFDLA
+2573 DRSEKRFDLT

-2605 AQYHSKIIVLDII
+2605 AQYKSKIIVLDII
-2618 EIQEKTPLWA
+2618 EIQEKTPIWA
-2628 SMNEAELAALKKQIW
+2628 TMNEAELAALKKQLW
-2643 EDLKADKTK
+2643 EELKADTTQ
-2652 KATPVMLER
+2652 KATPVLLER
-2661 AFGRVKDSITLYKN
+2661 AFGRVKDSITLYNN

-2680 DLGSEVEY
+2680 ELGSEVEY
-2688 YHCDVM
+2688 YHCDVL

-2754 IVRDDGF
+2754 IVREGGF
-2761 FAFASSIAG
+2761 FAFAASIAG

-2782 ANDYLA
+2782 ANDYLS
-2788 KSAFSLTNQGYRAIS
+2788 KSAFSLTNQGFRAL
-2803 IAMSAYKNVGMGVR
+2803 AVGMSAYKNVGMGVR

-2859 GRLDWDHQHRF
+2859 GRLDWDKQLCF
-2870 EMDEIVPT
+2870 EMDEIVPL

-2885 GGNDNGGS
+2885 GGDDNKGNGGTGNGGS
-2893 AAPKAAAK
+2893 SAAPQAAAPKAD
-2901 TQQAALPDP
+2901 LPDP
-2910 SQANHFLSKVV
+2910 AQAKHFLGNVA
-2921 SLEKG
+2921 SLQAG
-2926 KEIHAEKEFNLQ
+2926 AEIHTEKEFNLD

-2963 METATALGGRV
+2963 METAHALGGKV
-2974 PQGLKDVHFYL
+2974 AQGLKDVHFYL

-2992 RPQAVRVIGTDVNGD
+2992 RPQAVRVIGKNEGGE

-3028 RHFTAHAMQD
+3028 RHFTAKALED
-3038 GFVSTWN
+3038 GFVSTWD
-3045 EVKDQIHLDVN
+3045 EVKNQINLDTN

-3078 LGGILKADK
+3078 LGGILRADK
-3087 DSSLAIYNTT
+3087 DSSLAVYNTT
-3097 PQPQWKDG
+3097 PRPQWNDG
-3105 QKVLLANPMLIEAA
+3105 EKVLLANPMLIEAA

-3134 TLPDGIKEVAVFKR
+3134 TLPDGIKEIAIFKR
-3148 QTPPQKLYLYG
+3148 EVPPQKLYLYG

-3174 YVFDEQGNVW
+3174 YVFDDNGDVW
-3184 VEFHG
+3184 VEIHG

>member
-1 MNNKTK
+1 MPRKEDFTLGEQMKNKNL
-7 EPIAIIGIGAIMP
+7 EPIAIVGIGAIMP
-20 GALSKDEFWQNIQ
+20 GALNKDEFWSNIKE
-33 TGKYCITE
+33 GKYCITE
-41 IPQSYWDYKLFY
+41 IPASYWDYKLFY

-63 YSKIGGFIPEGFKFN
+63 YSKIGGFIPESFKFN
-78 SIKYRIPPQI
+78 SLKYRIPPQI

-109 SGYDKKEFDRNRC
+109 SGYDKKEFDRNRT

-145 FLYEILKETP
+145 FLYEILKNTSAF
-155 TYKSLSPEAE
+155 KSLAPADAQ
-165 KKLMDEMDEGVR
+165 KMIDEMDAGVR
-177 QKFTPINEDSMPGE
+177 EKFTPITEDSMPGE
-191 LANVIAGR
+191 LANVIPGR

-208 TNFTVDAACAT
+208 TNFAVDAACAT
-219 SLAAVDQA
+219 SLAAIDQA
-227 VNGLREGNFDMAIVG
+227 VNGLRMGNFDMAIAG

-283 GTVILKRLSDA
+283 GMVILKRLSDA
-294 VKDGDRVYAV
+294 VKDGDKVYAV

-325 GQKIAVEKAFEQV
+325 GQKLAVEKAFEQV
-338 EYTPGDIGLV
+338 EYTPGDVGLI

-363 NALYDIF
+363 NALNEIF
-370 APYAKPGTIGLG
+370 GAHAKPGTIGLG

-428 SSPFRVITKA
+428 TCPFRVITKT
-438 EPWNSDKIR
+438 EEWPGGKVR

-470 ELVKKTQEHKVCA
+470 GLLKKAEESRQQ
-483 AKISTSA
+483 STVST
-490 PAAAQEKKEMNAT
+490 PVQEKLTMTSSNAYT
-503 EYSLLVPG
+503 LHVPG

-523 DTKQE
+523 ATKQE
-528 LFNELSKAVLAI
+528 LFNVLDKALVAI
-540 KYDPTY
+540 QFDPTY
-546 LPSISYQNHI
+546 LPSIAYKNHLE
-556 QKPHKFAVSI
+556 KPAKFAVTI
-566 NVENPQ
+566 NVETLE
-572 KLKEKIEYFIKIAGG
+572 KLKEKIEFFKKTASA
-587 QDVWAQESLYLKM
+587 QDVWEQESLYLRM

-605 FTPTEVKPK
+605 FTPTEIKPK

-634 SKYKVVM
+634 SKYKVVQ
-641 DTFMEADRLLINI
+641 DTFDEADRLLQNI
-654 IGQNLTDT
+654 IGQTLTET
-662 LWSKPGETKEQIAAR
+662 LWSKPGETKEKIAER

-683 TEMTQPAMLTA
+683 TEMTQPAVLTA
-694 DIAMMRLLSSFGLK
+694 DIAMMRLLSSFGIK

-756 ASIATTAEAV
+756 ASIAAPVERV
-766 EPHLKRINGYVAV
+766 EPELARISGYVAV

-793 SKAVD
+793 SKSID
-798 EAIKM
+798 DAIKM

-819 FHSEIVRPAM
+819 FHSAIVRPAM
-829 PQYRAFLDTLT
+829 PQYRAFLDTLK
-840 FHAPKMPITTN
+840 FNAPTMPITTN
-851 VTAEFYPNDPEK
+851 VTAEFYPSDPEK

-876 EWIKQLKTT
+876 EWIKQLQTT

-899 RVLSALAASTLSDKK
+899 RVLSALASNTLSDKK

-937 NLISSGIHIDWKG
+937 NLISSGIQLNWTG
-950 TDIFGDNSTYNPAFV
+950 TNMFGDSSTFNPAFV
-965 KWVDA
+965 NWVTGN
-970 SATPTQ
+970 ATPAEKAEGAV
-976 KDEVTMSSSSQ
+976 KDNTVCACKT
-987 NNASAT
+987 SAPAA
-993 QNGCCTRKSV
+993 QNGCCAQKSV

-1009 AGGPGSWDKVFREG
+1009 AGGPGSWDRVFRDG
-1023 VLDEILQGRNLIEPV
+1023 VLDEILQGRNMIEPV
-1038 SSDCQ
+1038 KADIQ
-1043 QKQIDKNVEVVI
+1043 QKQIDKHVEFVI
-1055 KSKDGNHRIEHL
+1055 KSKDGNHRFERL
-1067 NSVSQAVKLAAKAG
+1067 TSPMQAIKLAAQAG
-1081 SFDLEK
+1081 TFDLEK

-1092 AKWVAS
+1092 AKWVRS

-1104 LAIAAGMLAL
+1104 MAIAAGILAL

-1138 GLPEDMI
+1138 GLPAEMI
-1145 DNTGVI
+1145 DDTGVI
-1151 FTSAYPITNSMMGE
+1151 FTSAFPVANSMMGDLSKRV
-1165 FAQKL
+1165 AG
-1170 TALLENKN
+1170 LLNNKT
-1178 AKEITKFYET
+1178 AKEVRAFCDKF
-1188 FINQISDPA
+1188 ISQISDPV
-1197 LKAELKAWYDAEMA
+1197 LKAEIENWYQANFKDKEVEPEA
-1211 KVPPLQSFTSQF
+1211 FTSEF
-1223 ILKTIIIAQSHFAQW
+1223 ILKTIIIAHSHFCQW

-1252 ASTAQAI
+1252 ASTAQA
-1259 AVAHDWI
+1259 VAMAQDWI
-1266 RLGRAKRVIVI
+1266 KLGRCKRVIVI
-1277 SADDITNDSIAEWML
+1277 SADDITNDNVSEWIL

-1347 KLLESEIRNSGFHV
+1347 KVLSTEIRNSGFHV

-1369 AQVMNEMV
+1369 AQVMNDLV
-1377 SRAEKDYGLNRSDIA
+1377 SRAEKDFGLNRSDIA

-1452 RCLNTGIVPPIANFK
+1452 RCLNTGLVPPIANFK

-1491 LAAGFGSQIGMTLL
+1491 LAAGFGSQLGMTLL
-1505 EKVWSVDEPR
+1505 EKMWQEGEPR
-1515 ICDPAKHEA
+1515 IADQAKHEA
-1524 WLKQISNQQTPVLE
+1524 WLKEISGQQAPVLE
-1538 VVHNTL
+1538 VVQNTL
-1544 RVKDNYKHG
+1544 RIKDNYRHG
-1553 VKPSLV
+1553 VKPALV
-1559 MEGAQAFVDKVNLVA
+1559 MEGSQAFVDKVNA
-1574 SHNAAAHTAAVPA
+1574 IHAHETKA
-1587 TPAPVATSA
+1587 
-1596 AQAPVTAAPVAPVA
+1596 AAPVSAPAAAAPVPA
-1610 AAPKAA
+1610 APAPAPKAA
-1616 LPALDEASVT
+1616 ALDEATVT
-1626 KDILAIVSE
+1626 KEVVKMVGD
-1635 KTGYPEDMLDLDLDM
+1635 KTGYPEDMLDIDLDMEADLGIDTVKQAELFASLREHYGIAQQDGIQLKDYPTIRHCIKFVLANAGGNVPSTVAPSAAAVAPVMQAAVSAPAAPAVTPAPAVQAAAMPSLSEADVQANILNIISEKTGYPQDMLELDLDM

-1660 QAELFAIMREKYQ
+1660 QAELFAIMRDTYH
-1673 IARQEGVQL
+1673 IAKQEGVQL

-1694 AIANAGSE
+1694 ALANAGSE
-1702 SNASAPTAAPAAQ
+1702 SAASTAPVSAPA
-1715 TAAPAPVA
+1715 AAPAPAVTPAPAAAA
-1723 PAPVTAA
+1723 PAP
-1730 PVAQPAAA
+1730 A
-1738 AAPKAALPALD
+1738 AAPKAAALD
-1749 EASVTKDILAI
+1749 EASVTKEVVAM
-1760 VSEKTGYPEDML
+1760 VAEKTGYPEDML
-1772 DLDLDMEADLGIDTV
+1772 ELDLDMEADLGIDTV
-1787 KQAELFAIMREKY
+1787 KQAELFAAMREHY
-1800 QIARQ
+1800 GIAQ
-1805 EGVQLK
+1805 QDGIQLK
-1811 DYPTIRSIIK
+1811 DYPTIRHCIK
-1821 YAMANAGSEAN
+1821 FVLANAGGN
-1832 VAAAQ
+1832 VPSA
-1837 PAAAAAPVTA
+1837 VTA
-1847 APAAAP
+1847 APAAPVSAPAAQPAVVPAAAP
-1853 VAAAPVT
+1853 VAPAVT
-1860 PAPAVAQPAAAAAPK
+1860 PAPAAAAPAPAPAVK
-1875 AALPALDE
+1875 AAASALDE
-1883 ASVTKDILSIVAE
+1883 ATVTKEIVKMVAE

-1901 EDMLDLDLDMEADLG
+1901 EDMLELDLDMEADLG

-1924 LFAIMREKY
+1924 LFAAMREHY
-1933 QIARQEGVQ
+1933 GIAQQEGIQ
-1942 LKDYPTIRSIIKYA
+1942 LKDYPTIRHCINFA
-1956 MANAGSE
+1956 LANAG
-1963 GKAPAV
+1963 GN
-1969 TAAPAAQTAAP
+1969 
-1980 APVASAPVT
+1980 
-1989 AVPVAQP
+1989 VPS
-1996 AVAAAPKAALPALDE
+1996 AVAP
-2011 ASVTKDITALV
+2011 
-2022 AEKTGYPEDML
+2022 
-2033 DLDLDMEADLGI
+2033 
-2045 DTVKQAELF
+2045 
-2054 AIMREKYQIARQEG
+2054 
-2068 VQLKDYPTIRSII
+2068 
-2081 KYAIANAGSEGKA
+2081 
-2094 PAAAPA
+2094 
-2100 VTAAPV
+2100 
-2106 AQAAAPVTP
+2106 
-2115 APVAAPVAPAPV
+2115 AAPVAPAV
-2127 TAAPKASGPLP
+2127 TPAPAPAVAAPAPAP
-2138 SLDEA
+2138 A
-2143 SVTKD
+2143 
-2148 IKAIVAEKT
+2148 AE
-2157 GYPEDML
+2157 
-2164 DLDLDMEAD
+2164 
-2173 LGIDTVKQ
+2173 
-2181 AELFAIMREK
+2181 
-2191 YQIARQEGVQLKDYP
+2191 
-2206 TIRSII
+2206 
-2212 KYAIANAGSEGKAPA
+2212 A
-2227 AAPAVTAAPVAQA
+2227 AAPAPKLAKKPEHIVAEHIGAPEA
-2240 AAPVTPAPVTAP
+2240 
-2252 VAPAPV
+2252 
-2258 TAAPATPVVTPVS
+2258 
-2271 APKVQEPQE
+2271 
-2280 PQLPTINV
+2280 
-2288 PTVQDAVPTAEKVEK
+2288 DALV
-2303 PTEDML
+2303 
-2309 TTNPTAPIRP
+2309 TNPTAPIEKR
-2319 HVSLAERPEREGYAG
+2319 VSLAERPEREGYQG

-2339 KKLRNVTVVAQA
+2339 KKLRYVTTVADA
-2351 PLTERENRRLSK
+2351 PLSERENRRLSK
-2363 DRTVL
+2363 DRTIL
-2368 IFADNSQLIKAYQEE
+2368 LFADNSQLIKAYQEE
-2383 FKELGVKTHVFT
+2383 FKELGVKYHVFT

-2418 LKEYAAEDPNIQGI
+2418 LKDYAAEDPNIQGI

-2441 KFDKKVSPHN
+2441 KFDKKASPHA

-2462 ALRVFEKGLSDRSDA
+2462 ALRVFEKGMANRQDA
-2477 DTFFAVNTKIDGHFG
+2477 DTFFAVNTKIDGNFG

-2507 GGVTCYRKDVY
+2507 GGTTCYRKDVY
-2518 ERTGAISKLIDF
+2518 ERTGAIGKLMDF

-2540 RYTMEEVLHG
+2540 QKTMDEVLHG
-2550 DMRLMIGAREGG
+2550 DMRLMIGTRDNM
-2562 RSTILSVPVRL
+2562 RSTILSLPTRL
-2573 DRSEKRFDLA
+2573 DKSVKHFDLA

-2643 EDLKADKTK
+2643 EDLKADTTQ
-2652 KATPVMLER
+2652 KATPVLLER
-2661 AFGRVKDSITLYKN
+2661 AFGRVKDSITLYNN

-2680 DLGSEVEY
+2680 ELGSEVEY

-2694 NSSMVKEVCTKI
+2694 NSSMMKEVCTKI

-2744 TSFASFLANN
+2744 TSFATFLANN

-2788 KSAFSLTNQGYRAIS
+2788 KSALSLQNQGYRAIS

-2817 AGVETFLKSNG
+2817 AGVETFLRSNG

-2846 YGDVPEIVLTGSL
+2846 YGRVPEIVLTGSL
-2859 GRLDWDHQHRF
+2859 GRLDWDHQLKF
-2870 EMDEIVPT
+2870 EWDEIGAGET
-2878 GAQNAPK
+2878 GSDDAPK
-2885 GGNDNGGS
+2885 GGS
-2893 AAPKAAAK
+2893 SAPAAPKAAPKAK
-2901 TQQAALPDP
+2901 AEGGVDASKAT
-2910 SQANHFLSKVV
+2910 HFLGNVT
-2921 SLEKG
+2921 SLQKG
-2926 KEIHAEKEFNLQ
+2926 AEIHLEKEFNLD

-2963 METATALGGRV
+2963 METAAALTGAV

-2992 RPQAVRVIGTDVNGD
+2992 RPQAVRVTGKAAGNEAV
-3007 ISMEIESDFINSK
+3007 MEIESDFINSK
-3020 GIKMGNTR
+3020 GVKMGNTR
-3028 RHFTAHAMQD
+3028 RHFTAKTLD
-3038 GFVSTWN
+3038 GFTSTWSA
-3045 EVKDQIHLDVN
+3045 VKADAMTGLAGQMTVS
-3056 AAPQITK
+3056 K

-3078 LGGILKADK
+3078 LGGILRVDK
-3087 DSSLAIYNTT
+3087 HSSLAVYNTT
-3097 PQPQWKDG
+3097 PRPQWNDG
-3105 QKVLLANPMLIEAA
+3105 PRTLLANPMLIEAA
-3119 FQCCGFRDMAIDNKM
+3119 FQCCGFQDMSIEHKM
-3134 TLPDGIKEVAVFKR
+3134 TLPDGIAEVAVLKN
-3148 QTPPQKLYLYG
+3148 QVPPAQLYLYG
-3159 RFKGLTADGKTLHDA
+3159 VNRGATADGKTLHDA
-3174 YVFDEQGNVW
+3174 YVFDAQGDVW
-3184 VEFHG
+3184 VEIHG

>member
-1 MNNKTK
+1 MPRKEDFTLGEQMKNKNL
-7 EPIAIIGIGAIMP
+7 EPIAIVGIGAIMP
-20 GALSKDEFWQNIQ
+20 GALNKDEFWSNIKE
-33 TGKYCITE
+33 GKYCITE
-41 IPQSYWDYKLFY
+41 IPASYWDYKLFY

-63 YSKIGGFIPEGFKFN
+63 YSKIGGFIPESFKFN
-78 SIKYRIPPQI
+78 SLKYRIPPQI

-109 SGYDKKEFDRNRC
+109 SGYDKKEFDRNRT

-145 FLYEILKETP
+145 FLYEILKNTSAF
-155 TYKSLSPEAE
+155 KSLAPADAQ
-165 KKLMDEMDEGVR
+165 KMIDEMDAGVR
-177 QKFTPINEDSMPGE
+177 EKFTPITEDSMPGE
-191 LANVIAGR
+191 LANVIPGR

-208 TNFTVDAACAT
+208 TNFAVDAACAT
-219 SLAAVDQA
+219 SLAAIDQA
-227 VNGLREGNFDMAIVG
+227 VNGLRMGNFDMAIAG

-283 GTVILKRLSDA
+283 GMVILKRLSDA
-294 VKDGDRVYAV
+294 VKDGDKVYAV

-325 GQKIAVEKAFEQV
+325 GQKLAVEKAFEQV
-338 EYTPGDIGLV
+338 EYTPGDVGLI

-363 NALYDIF
+363 NALNEIF
-370 APYAKPGTIGLG
+370 GAHAKPGTIGLG

-428 SSPFRVITKA
+428 TCPFRVITKT
-438 EPWNSDKIR
+438 EEWPGGKVR

-470 ELVKKTQEHKVCA
+470 GLLKKAEESRQQ
-483 AKISTSA
+483 STVST
-490 PAAAQEKKEMNAT
+490 PVQEKLTMTSSNAYT
-503 EYSLLVPG
+503 LHVPG

-523 DTKQE
+523 ATKQE
-528 LFNELSKAVLAI
+528 LFNVLDKALVAI
-540 KYDPTY
+540 QFDPTY
-546 LPSISYQNHI
+546 LPSIAYKNHLE
-556 QKPHKFAVSI
+556 KPAKFAVTI
-566 NVENPQ
+566 NVETPE
-572 KLKEKIEYFIKIAGG
+572 KLKEKIEFFKKTASA
-587 QDVWAQESLYLKM
+587 QDVWEQESLYLRM

-605 FTPTEVKPK
+605 FTPTEIKPK

-634 SKYKVVM
+634 SKYKVVQ
-641 DTFMEADRLLINI
+641 DTFDEADRLLQNI
-654 IGQNLTDT
+654 IGQTLTET
-662 LWSKPGETKEQIAAR
+662 LWSKPGETKEKIAER

-683 TEMTQPAMLTA
+683 TEMTQPAVLTA
-694 DIAMMRLLSSFGLK
+694 DIAMMRLLSSFGIK

-756 ASIATTAEAV
+756 ASIAAPVERV
-766 EPHLKRINGYVAV
+766 EPELARISGYVAV

-793 SKAVD
+793 SKSID
-798 EAIKM
+798 DAIKM

-819 FHSEIVRPAM
+819 FHSAIVRPAM
-829 PQYRAFLDTLT
+829 PQYRAFLDTLK
-840 FHAPKMPITTN
+840 FNAPTMPITTN
-851 VTAEFYPNDPEK
+851 VTAEFYPSDPEK

-876 EWIKQLKTT
+876 EWIKQLQTT

-899 RVLSALAASTLSDKK
+899 RVLSALASNTLSDKK

-937 NLISSGIHIDWKG
+937 NLISSGIQLNWTG
-950 TDIFGDNSTYNPAFV
+950 TNMFGDSSTFNPAFV
-965 KWVDA
+965 NWVTGN
-970 SATPTQ
+970 ATPAEKAEGAV
-976 KDEVTMSSSSQ
+976 KDNTVCACKT
-987 NNASAT
+987 SAPAA
-993 QNGCCTRKSV
+993 QNGCCAQKSV

-1009 AGGPGSWDKVFREG
+1009 AGGPGSWDRVFRDG
-1023 VLDEILQGRNLIEPV
+1023 VLDEILQGRNMIEPV
-1038 SSDCQ
+1038 KADIQ
-1043 QKQIDKNVEVVI
+1043 QKQIDKHVEFVI
-1055 KSKDGNHRIEHL
+1055 KSKDGNHRFERL
-1067 NSVSQAVKLAAKAG
+1067 TSPMQAIKLAAQAG
-1081 SFDLEK
+1081 TFDLEK

-1092 AKWVAS
+1092 AKWVRS

-1104 LAIAAGMLAL
+1104 MAIAAGILAL

-1138 GLPEDMI
+1138 GLPAEMI
-1145 DNTGVI
+1145 DDTGVI
-1151 FTSAYPITNSMMGE
+1151 FTSAFPVANSMMGDLSKRV
-1165 FAQKL
+1165 AG
-1170 TALLENKN
+1170 LLNNKT
-1178 AKEITKFYET
+1178 AKEVRAFCDKF
-1188 FINQISDPA
+1188 ISQISDPV
-1197 LKAELKAWYDAEMA
+1197 LKAEIENWYQANFKDKEVEPEA
-1211 KVPPLQSFTSQF
+1211 FTSEF
-1223 ILKTIIIAQSHFAQW
+1223 ILKTIIIAHSHFCQW

-1252 ASTAQAI
+1252 ASTAQA
-1259 AVAHDWI
+1259 VAMAQDWI
-1266 RLGRAKRVIVI
+1266 KLGRCKRVIVI
-1277 SADDITNDSIAEWML
+1277 SADDITNDNVSEWIL

-1347 KLLESEIRNSGFHV
+1347 KVLSTEIRNSGFHV

-1369 AQVMNEMV
+1369 AQVMNDLV
-1377 SRAEKDYGLNRSDIA
+1377 SRAEKDFGLNRSDIA

-1452 RCLNTGIVPPIANFK
+1452 RCLNTGLVPPIANFK

-1491 LAAGFGSQIGMTLL
+1491 LAAGFGSQLGMTLL
-1505 EKVWSVDEPR
+1505 EKMWQEGEPR
-1515 ICDPAKHEA
+1515 IADQAKHEA
-1524 WLKQISNQQTPVLE
+1524 WLKEISGQQAPVLE
-1538 VVHNTL
+1538 VVQNTL
-1544 RVKDNYKHG
+1544 RIKDNYRHG
-1553 VKPSLV
+1553 VKPALV
-1559 MEGAQAFVDKVNLVA
+1559 MEGSQAFVDKVNA
-1574 SHNAAAHTAAVPA
+1574 IHAHETKA
-1587 TPAPVATSA
+1587 
-1596 AQAPVTAAPVAPVA
+1596 AAPVSAPAAAAPVPA
-1610 AAPKAA
+1610 APAPAPKAA
-1616 LPALDEASVT
+1616 ALDEATVT
-1626 KDILAIVSE
+1626 KEVVKMVGD
-1635 KTGYPEDMLDLDLDM
+1635 KTGYPEDMLDINLDMEADLGIDTVKQAELFASLREHYGIAQQDGIQLKDYPTIRHCIKFVLANAGGNVPSTVAPSAAAVAPVMQAAVSAPAAPAVTPAPAVQAAAMPSLSEADVQANILNIISEKTGYPQDMLELDLDM

-1660 QAELFAIMREKYQ
+1660 QAELFAIMRDTYH
-1673 IARQEGVQL
+1673 IAKQEGVQL

-1694 AIANAGSE
+1694 ALANAGSE
-1702 SNASAPTAAPAAQ
+1702 SAASTAPVSAPA
-1715 TAAPAPVA
+1715 AAPAPAVTPAPAAAA
-1723 PAPVTAA
+1723 PAP
-1730 PVAQPAAA
+1730 A
-1738 AAPKAALPALD
+1738 AAPKAAALD
-1749 EASVTKDILAI
+1749 EASVTKEVVTMVA
-1760 VSEKTGYPEDML
+1760 EKTGYPEDML
-1772 DLDLDMEADLGIDTV
+1772 ELDLDMEADLGIDTV
-1787 KQAELFAIMREKY
+1787 KQAELFAAMREHY
-1800 QIARQ
+1800 GIAQ
-1805 EGVQLK
+1805 QDGIQLK
-1811 DYPTIRSIIK
+1811 DYPTIRHCIK
-1821 YAMANAGSEAN
+1821 FVLANAGGDVPSA
-1832 VAAAQ
+1832 VAPSAVPAAPATPVSAPVVV
-1837 PAAAAAPVTA
+1837 PAAAAP
-1847 APAAAP
+1847 AP
-1853 VAAAPVT
+1853 VAAAP
-1860 PAPAVAQPAAAAAPK
+1860 K
-1875 AALPALDE
+1875 AAALDE
-1883 ASVTKDILSIVAE
+1883 ASVTKEVVAMVAE

-1901 EDMLDLDLDMEADLG
+1901 EDMLELDLDMEADLG

-1924 LFAIMREKY
+1924 LFAAMREHY
-1933 QIARQEGVQ
+1933 GIAQQDGIQ
-1942 LKDYPTIRSIIKYA
+1942 LKDYPTIRHCIKFVL
-1956 MANAGSE
+1956 ANAGGNVPS
-1963 GKAPAV
+1963 AV
-1969 TAAPAAQTAAP
+1969 TAAPATPVSAPAAQPAVVPAAAPVAPAVTPAPAPAAP
-1980 APVASAPVT
+1980 APA
-1989 AVPVAQP
+1989 P
-1996 AVAAAPKAALPALDE
+1996 AVKAAASALDE
-2011 ASVTKDITALV
+2011 ATVTKEIVKMV

-2033 DLDLDMEADLGI
+2033 ELDLDMEADLGI

-2054 AIMREKYQIARQEG
+2054 AAMREHYGIAQQEG
-2068 VQLKDYPTIRSII
+2068 IQLKDYPTIRHCINF
-2081 KYAIANAGSEGKA
+2081 ALANAGGNVPSAVA
-2094 PAAAPA
+2094 P
-2100 VTAAPV
+2100 
-2106 AQAAAPVTP
+2106 
-2115 APVAAPVAPAPV
+2115 AAPVAPAV
-2127 TAAPKASGPLP
+2127 TPAPAPAVAAPAPAP
-2138 SLDEA
+2138 A
-2143 SVTKD
+2143 
-2148 IKAIVAEKT
+2148 AE
-2157 GYPEDML
+2157 
-2164 DLDLDMEAD
+2164 
-2173 LGIDTVKQ
+2173 
-2181 AELFAIMREK
+2181 
-2191 YQIARQEGVQLKDYP
+2191 
-2206 TIRSII
+2206 
-2212 KYAIANAGSEGKAPA
+2212 A
-2227 AAPAVTAAPVAQA
+2227 AAPAPKLAKKPEHIVAEHIGAPEA
-2240 AAPVTPAPVTAP
+2240 
-2252 VAPAPV
+2252 
-2258 TAAPATPVVTPVS
+2258 
-2271 APKVQEPQE
+2271 
-2280 PQLPTINV
+2280 
-2288 PTVQDAVPTAEKVEK
+2288 DALV
-2303 PTEDML
+2303 
-2309 TTNPTAPIRP
+2309 TNPTAPIEKR
-2319 HVSLAERPEREGYAG
+2319 VSLAERPEREGYQG

-2339 KKLRNVTVVAQA
+2339 KKLRYVTTVADA
-2351 PLTERENRRLSK
+2351 PLSERENRRLSK
-2363 DRTVL
+2363 DRTIL
-2368 IFADNSQLIKAYQEE
+2368 LFADNSQLIKAYQEE
-2383 FKELGVKTHVFT
+2383 FKELGVKYHVFT

-2418 LKEYAAEDPNIQGI
+2418 LKDYAAEDPNIQGI

-2441 KFDKKVSPHN
+2441 KFDKKASPHA

-2462 ALRVFEKGLSDRSDA
+2462 ALRVFEKGMANRQDA
-2477 DTFFAVNTKIDGHFG
+2477 DTFFAVNTKIDGNFG

-2507 GGVTCYRKDVY
+2507 GGTTCYRKDVY
-2518 ERTGAISKLIDF
+2518 ERTGAIGKLMDF

-2540 RYTMEEVLHG
+2540 QKTMDEVLHG
-2550 DMRLMIGAREGG
+2550 DMRLMIGTRDNM
-2562 RSTILSVPVRL
+2562 RSTILSLPTRL
-2573 DRSEKRFDLA
+2573 DKSVKHFDLA

-2643 EDLKADKTK
+2643 EDLKADTTQ
-2652 KATPVMLER
+2652 KATPVLLER
-2661 AFGRVKDSITLYKN
+2661 AFGRVKDSITLYNN

-2680 DLGSEVEY
+2680 ELGSEVEY

-2694 NSSMVKEVCTKI
+2694 NSSMMKEVCTKI

-2744 TSFASFLANN
+2744 TSFATFLANN

-2788 KSAFSLTNQGYRAIS
+2788 KSALSLQNQGYRAIS

-2817 AGVETFLKSNG
+2817 AGVETFLRSNG

-2846 YGDVPEIVLTGSL
+2846 YGRVPEIVLTGSL
-2859 GRLDWDHQHRF
+2859 GRLDWDHQLKF
-2870 EMDEIVPT
+2870 EWDEIGAGET
-2878 GAQNAPK
+2878 GSDDAPK
-2885 GGNDNGGS
+2885 GGS
-2893 AAPKAAAK
+2893 SAPAAPKAAPKAK
-2901 TQQAALPDP
+2901 AEGGVDASKAT
-2910 SQANHFLSKVV
+2910 HFLGNVT
-2921 SLEKG
+2921 SLQKG
-2926 KEIHAEKEFNLQ
+2926 AEIHLEKEFNLD

-2963 METATALGGRV
+2963 METAAALTGAV

-2992 RPQAVRVIGTDVNGD
+2992 RPQAVRVTGKAAGNEAV
-3007 ISMEIESDFINSK
+3007 MEIESDFINSK
-3020 GIKMGNTR
+3020 GVKMGNTR
-3028 RHFTAHAMQD
+3028 RHFTAKTLD
-3038 GFVSTWN
+3038 GFTSTWSA
-3045 EVKDQIHLDVN
+3045 VKADAMTGLAGQMTVS
-3056 AAPQITK
+3056 K

-3078 LGGILKADK
+3078 LGGILRVDK
-3087 DSSLAIYNTT
+3087 HSSLAVYNTT
-3097 PQPQWKDG
+3097 PRPQWNDG
-3105 QKVLLANPMLIEAA
+3105 PRTLLANPMLIEAA
-3119 FQCCGFRDMAIDNKM
+3119 FQCCGFQDMSIEHKM
-3134 TLPDGIKEVAVFKR
+3134 TLPDGIAEVAVLKN
-3148 QTPPQKLYLYG
+3148 QVPPAQLYLYG
-3159 RFKGLTADGKTLHDA
+3159 VNRGATADGKTLHDA
-3174 YVFDEQGNVW
+3174 YVFDAQGDVW
-3184 VEFHG
+3184 VEIHG

>member
-7 EPIAIIGIGAIMP
+7 EPIAIVGIGAIMP

-41 IPQSYWDYKLFY
+41 IPASYWDYKLFY

-109 SGYDKKEFDRNRC
+109 SGYDKKEFNRDRC
-122 AVIIGN
+122 AVIMGN

-145 FLYEILKETP
+145 FLYEILKDTP
-155 TYKSLSPEAE
+155 TYKALPPDAE
-165 KKLMDEMDEGVR
+165 QKLMDEMDEGVR
-177 QKFTPINEDSMPGE
+177 QKFTPITEDSMPGE

-199 VANVFDVHG
+199 LANVFDVHG

-257 KIGALSEKGSCPF
+257 KIGALSEHGSCPF

-294 VKDGDRVYAV
+294 VKDGDKVYAV

-325 GQKIAVEKAFEQV
+325 GQKIAVEKTFEQLD
-338 EYTPGDIGLV
+338 YTPGDVGLI

-370 APYAKPGTIGLG
+370 SPYAKPGTIGLG

-412 PPSVNFETP
+412 PPSVNFQTP

-428 SSPFRVITKA
+428 TSPFRVITQA
-438 EPWNSDKIR
+438 EPWNTDKVR

-462 VAMEEMND
+462 VALEEMND
-470 ELVKKTQEHKVCA
+470 DLVRKTQNAAQDKVCA
-483 AKISTSA
+483 AAISYPT
-490 PAAAQEKKEMNAT
+490 PAVQEQSNMNAT
-503 EYSLLVPG
+503 NYSLLVPG

-523 DTKQE
+523 DTKQD
-528 LFNELSKAVLAI
+528 LFNALGKAVLAI
-540 KYDPTY
+540 EYDPTY
-546 LPSISYQNHI
+546 LPRIAYQNHL
-556 QKPHKFAVSI
+556 QKPHKFAVAI
-566 NVENPQ
+566 NVENPE

-605 FTPTEVKPK
+605 FTPSEIKPK

-641 DTFMEADRLLINI
+641 DTFMEADRILVGL

-662 LWSKPGETKEQIAAR
+662 LWSKPGETKEQLAER

-683 TEMTQPAMLTA
+683 TEMTQPAVLTA
-694 DIAMMRLLSSFGLK
+694 DVAMMRLLSSFGLK

-741 GKVMSEI
+741 AKAMADI

-756 ASIATTAEAV
+756 ASIAAPTEQV
-766 EPHLKRINGYVAV
+766 EPQLSRISGYVAV
-779 ANKNCPTQTVIAGA
+779 ANKNCPTQTVIAGN
-793 SKAVD
+793 SKSID
-798 EAIKM
+798 DAIKM

-829 PQYRAFLDTLT
+829 PKYRAFLDTLT
-840 FHAPKMPITTN
+840 VNAPKMPITTN
-851 VTAEFYPNDPEK
+851 VTAEFYPSDPEK

-899 RVLSALAASTLSDKK
+899 RVLSALATNTLADKK

-926 GGIVEFNDLFA
+926 GGIVEFNDMFA
-937 NLISSGIHIDWKG
+937 NMISSGIHIDWKG
-950 TDIFGDNSTYNPAFV
+950 TDVLGDHSTFNPAFAQWAGAAAPAAAAPV
-965 KWVDA
+965 QPAAACAAQPAACSTHK
-970 SATPTQ
+970 
-976 KDEVTMSSSSQ
+976 E
-987 NNASAT
+987 
-993 QNGCCTRKSV
+993 V

-1038 SSDCQ
+1038 SSEIQ
-1043 QKQIDKNVEVVI
+1043 QKQIDKNVEIVI

-1067 NSVSQAVKLAAKAG
+1067 SSPEQAIKLAAKAG

-1098 MDRSFQ
+1098 MDRCFQ
-1104 LAIAAGMLAL
+1104 LAIAAGILAL

-1138 GLPEDMI
+1138 GLPEEMI

-1178 AKEITKFYET
+1178 AQELTKFYET

-1211 KVPPLQSFTSQF
+1211 KVPALQSFTSQF

-1259 AVAHDWI
+1259 SVAHDWI

-1277 SADDITNDSIAEWML
+1277 SADDITNNSISEWML

-1301 TTEADVTKAA
+1301 TTQADVTKAA

-1333 EESEVAKRGMKPLA
+1333 EQAEVEKRGMKPLA
-1347 KLLESEIRNSGFHV
+1347 KLLATEIRNSGFHV
-1361 TRLDVAHV
+1361 TRLDVGHV
-1369 AQVMNEMV
+1369 AQVMNELV
-1377 SRAEKDYGLNRSDIA
+1377 SHAEKEYGLNRSDIA

-1452 RCLNTGIVPPIANFK
+1452 RCLNTGLVPPIANFK
-1467 EADPELEGITLSKG
+1467 EADPELQGITLSKG

-1505 EKVWSVDEPR
+1505 EKMWTVGEPR
-1515 ICDPAKHEA
+1515 ITDAAKHEA
-1524 WLKQISNQQTPVLE
+1524 WLKHISNQQNPVLE
-1538 VVHNTL
+1538 VDHNTL

-1559 MEGAQAFVDKVNLVA
+1559 MEGAQAFVDKVNMMA
-1574 SHNAAAHTAAVPA
+1574 SHAAPAAAPAVTSAPAPAPAAVTAPA
-1587 TPAPVATSA
+1587 AAQPAPV
-1596 AQAPVTAAPVAPVA
+1596 V

-1616 LPALDEASVT
+1616 LPNTDEASVT
-1626 KDILAIVSE
+1626 KDIV
-1635 KTGYPEDMLDLDLDM
+1635 
-1650 EADLGIDTVK
+1650 
-1660 QAELFAIMREKYQ
+1660 
-1673 IARQEGVQL
+1673 
-1682 KDYPTI
+1682 
-1688 RSIIKY
+1688 
-1694 AIANAGSE
+1694 
-1702 SNASAPTAAPAAQ
+1702 
-1715 TAAPAPVA
+1715 
-1723 PAPVTAA
+1723 
-1730 PVAQPAAA
+1730 
-1738 AAPKAALPALD
+1738 
-1749 EASVTKDILAI
+1749 
-1760 VSEKTGYPEDML
+1760 
-1772 DLDLDMEADLGIDTV
+1772 
-1787 KQAELFAIMREKY
+1787 
-1800 QIARQ
+1800 
-1805 EGVQLK
+1805 
-1811 DYPTIRSIIK
+1811 
-1821 YAMANAGSEAN
+1821 
-1832 VAAAQ
+1832 
-1837 PAAAAAPVTA
+1837 
-1847 APAAAP
+1847 
-1853 VAAAPVT
+1853 
-1860 PAPAVAQPAAAAAPK
+1860 
-1875 AALPALDE
+1875 
-1883 ASVTKDILSIVAE
+1883 
-1896 KTGYP
+1896 
-1901 EDMLDLDLDMEADLG
+1901 
-1916 IDTVKQAE
+1916 
-1924 LFAIMREKY
+1924 
-1933 QIARQEGVQ
+1933 
-1942 LKDYPTIRSIIKYA
+1942 
-1956 MANAGSE
+1956 
-1963 GKAPAV
+1963 
-1969 TAAPAAQTAAP
+1969 
-1980 APVASAPVT
+1980 
-1989 AVPVAQP
+1989 
-1996 AVAAAPKAALPALDE
+1996 
-2011 ASVTKDITALV
+2011 ALV

-2054 AIMREKYQIARQEG
+2054 AIMRDKYQIARQEG

-2081 KYAIANAGSEGKA
+2081 KYAMENAGSETGAASAAPVASVAQPAPAPAAVTPDPAPA
-2094 PAAAPA
+2094 PAAA
-2100 VTAAPV
+2100 
-2106 AQAAAPVTP
+2106 QP
-2115 APVAAPVAPAPV
+2115 APVAA
-2127 TAAPKASGPLP
+2127 APKAALP
-2138 SLDEA
+2138 NTDEA

-2148 IKAIVAEKT
+2148 ILAIVAEKT

-2181 AELFAIMREK
+2181 AELFAIMRDK

-2212 KYAIANAGSEGKAPA
+2212 KYAMENAGSETGAAPAAPVASVAQPAPAPAVTSAPAPAPVVAAPAAQPASVAAAPKAALPNTDEASVTKDIVALVAEKTGYPEDMLDLDLDMEADLGIDTVKQAELFAIMRDKYQIARQEGVQLKDYPTIRSIIKYAMENAGTEGAATVAAAPAAAQAPAAQPAPVATPAAVVTPAPAPAPVAAAPAAQPAPAPAPA
-2227 AAPAVTAAPVAQA
+2227 AAPKAQGALDEASVTKEIVAMVAEKTGYPEDMLDLDLDMEADLGIDTVKQAELFAAMREHYGIAQMEGIQLKDYPTIRHCINFALTYAGKPA
-2240 AAPVTPAPVTAP
+2240 AAPAAAQPAA
-2252 VAPAPV
+2252 APAPAADSS
-2258 TAAPATPVVTPVS
+2258 AAPAQTAPAAQEPAEPALPVIKV
-2271 APKVQEPQE
+2271 ADVQE
-2280 PQLPTINV
+2280 
-2288 PTVQDAVPTAEKVEK
+2288 AVPTAGKVGK
-2303 PTEDML
+2303 PSEEML
-2309 TTNPTAPIRP
+2309 TTNPTGQIEHR
-2319 HVSLAERPEREGYAG
+2319 VSLAERPEREGYVG

-2339 KKLRNVTVVAQA
+2339 KKLRNVTVVADA
-2351 PLTERENRRLSK
+2351 PLTERENRRLAK

-2441 KFDKKVSPHN
+2441 KFDKKASPHN

-2462 ALRVFEKGLSDRSDA
+2462 ALRVFEKGLANRQDA
-2477 DTFFAVNTKIDGHFG
+2477 DTFFAVNVKIDGNFG
-2492 YTTKDEFNPIVGALT
+2492 YFTKDEFNPIVGALT
-2507 GGVTCYRKDVY
+2507 GGTTCYRKDVY
-2518 ERTGAISKLIDF
+2518 ERTGAISKLMDF

-2540 RYTMEEVLHG
+2540 QKTMDEVLHG
-2550 DMRLMIGAREGG
+2550 DMRLMIGTRGG
-2562 RSTILSVPVRL
+2562 KRTTILSVPVRL
-2573 DRSEKRFDLA
+2573 DKSVKRFDLA

-2605 AQYHSKIIVLDII
+2605 AQYKSKIIVLDII

-2643 EDLKADKTK
+2643 EELKADTTH

-2661 AFGRVKDSITLYKN
+2661 AFGRVKDSITLYNN

-2688 YHCDVM
+2688 YHCDVL

-2788 KSAFSLTNQGYRAIS
+2788 KSAFSLTNQGYRAIA

-2859 GRLDWDHQHRF
+2859 GRLDWDHQLRF
-2870 EMDEIVPT
+2870 EMDEIVPE
-2878 GAQNAPK
+2878 GAHSAPQ
-2885 GGNDNGGS
+2885 GGNDRGQGG
-2893 AAPKAAAK
+2893 AAPAAPAPAAA
-2901 TQQAALPDP
+2901 QPDP
-2910 SQANHFLSKVV
+2910 AQATHFLGKVGT
-2921 SLEKG
+2921 LAKNQAL
-2926 KEIHAEKEFNLQ
+2926 HAEKEFNLQ

-2963 METATALGGRV
+2963 VETATALGGTV

-2992 RPQAVRVIGTDVNGD
+2992 RPQAVRVIGKEENGD

-3020 GIKMGNTR
+3020 GVKMGNTR
-3028 RHFTAHAMQD
+3028 RHFTAHALQR

-3087 DSSLAIYNTT
+3087 DSSLAVYNTT
-3097 PQPQWKDG
+3097 PRPQWTDG
-3105 QKVLLANPMLIEAA
+3105 AKTLLANPMLIEAA

-3134 TLPDGIKEVAVFKR
+3134 TLPDGIKELAVFKR
-3148 QTPPQKLYLYG
+3148 EVPPQKLYLYG

-3174 YVFDEQGNVW
+3174 YVFDEQGQVW
-3184 VEFHG
+3184 VEIHG

>member
-41 IPQSYWDYKLFY
+41 IPKSYWDYKLFY

-109 SGYDKKEFDRNRC
+109 SGYDKKEFDHNRC

-177 QKFTPINEDSMPGE
+177 QKFTPVNEDSMPGE

-428 SSPFRVITKA
+428 TSPFRVITKA

-483 AKISTSA
+483 AKISNPA
-490 PAAAQEKKEMNAT
+490 PAAAQEKKEMKAT

-523 DTKQE
+523 DTKQD
-528 LFNELSKAVLAI
+528 LFNELSKAILAI

-566 NVENPQ
+566 NVENPE
-572 KLKEKIEYFIKIAGG
+572 KLKEKIEYFIKIAGS

-641 DTFMEADRLLINI
+641 DTFMEADRLLIDI

-798 EAIKM
+798 DAIKM

-970 SATPTQ
+970 SATPTK

-987 NNASAT
+987 NNAPAA

-1104 LAIAAGMLAL
+1104 LAIAAGILAL

-1211 KVPPLQSFTSQF
+1211 KVPALQSFTSQF

-1377 SRAEKDYGLNRSDIA
+1377 SRAEKDYGINRSDIA

-1505 EKVWSVDEPR
+1505 EKVWSVNEPR

-1538 VVHNTL
+1538 VVNNTL

-1559 MEGAQAFVDKVNLVA
+1559 MEGSQAFVDKVNLVS
-1574 SHNAAAHTAAVPA
+1574 SHNAAAHAAAPA
-1587 TPAPVATSA
+1587 AAPVTPAPVA
-1596 AQAPVTAAPVAPVA
+1596 AAPAAAPVA

-1694 AIANAGSE
+1694 AMANAGSE
-1702 SNASAPTAAPAAQ
+1702 NGAAQAAAPVTPAA
-1715 TAAPAPVA
+1715 APVA
-1723 PAPVTAA
+1723 PVQAAAPAAA
-1730 PVAQPAAA
+1730 PVAQPAPA

-1832 VAAAQ
+1832 AAAAQ
-1837 PAAAAAPVTA
+1837 PAAPVTA
-1847 APAAAP
+1847 APVAQ
-1853 VAAAPVT
+1853 AAAPVT
-1860 PAPAVAQPAAAAAPK
+1860 PAVAP
-1875 AALPALDE
+1875 
-1883 ASVTKDILSIVAE
+1883 VA
-1896 KTGYP
+1896 
-1901 EDMLDLDLDMEADLG
+1901 
-1916 IDTVKQAE
+1916 
-1924 LFAIMREKY
+1924 
-1933 QIARQEGVQ
+1933 
-1942 LKDYPTIRSIIKYA
+1942 
-1956 MANAGSE
+1956 
-1963 GKAPAV
+1963 
-1969 TAAPAAQTAAP
+1969 AAPAAQP
-1980 APVASAPVT
+1980 
-1989 AVPVAQP
+1989 
-1996 AVAAAPKAALPALDE
+1996 AAPKAALPALDE

-2054 AIMREKYQIARQEG
+2054 AIMRDKYQIARQEG

-2081 KYAIANAGSEGKA
+2081 KYAMANAGSEGKA

-2100 VTAAPV
+2100 VTVAPV
-2106 AQAAAPVTP
+2106 AAAPAAAPVTP
-2115 APVAAPVAPAPV
+2115 AATPAPSAAVAPTPS
-2127 TAAPKASGPLP
+2127 AAPKGALP
-2138 SLDEA
+2138 ALDEA

-2181 AELFAIMREK
+2181 AELFAVMREK

-2212 KYAIANAGSEGKAPA
+2212 KYAMANAGSEGKAPA
-2227 AAPAVTAAPVAQA
+2227 AAPAVTAAPVAAAPA
-2240 AAPVTPAPVTAP
+2240 AAPVTPAATP
-2252 VAPAPV
+2252 APAPV
-2258 TAAPATPVVTPVS
+2258 AV
-2271 APKVQEPQE
+2271 APKVEEPKE

-2462 ALRVFEKGLSDRSDA
+2462 ALRVFEKGLSNRSDA

-2530 EPTATPDEMA
+2530 EPTTTPDEMA

-2643 EDLKADKTK
+2643 EELKADKTK

-2885 GGNDNGGS
+2885 GGNGNGGS

-2901 TQQAALPDP
+2901 AQEAALPDP
-2910 SQANHFLSKVV
+2910 SLANHFLSKVV

-3174 YVFDEQGNVW
+3174 YVFDEQGDVW

>member
-1 MNNKTK
+1 MPRKEDFTLGDKMKNKNL
-7 EPIAIIGIGAIMP
+7 EPIAIVGIGAIMP
-20 GALSKDEFWQNIQ
+20 GALNKDEYWTNIKE
-33 TGKYCITE
+33 GKYCITE
-41 IPQSYWDYKLFY
+41 IPASYWDYHLFY

-63 YSKIGGFIPEGFKFN
+63 YSKIGGFIPQSFKFN
-78 SIKYRIPPQI
+78 SIKYRIPPQV

-94 VQHLAIETTRMALED
+94 VQHLAVETTRMALED
-109 SGYDKKEFDRNRC
+109 AGYDKKEFDHNRT

-145 FLYEILKETP
+145 FLYEILKNTSAF
-155 TYKSLSPEAE
+155 KSLAPSDAQ
-165 KKLMDEMDEGVR
+165 KMLDEMDAGVR
-177 QKFTPINEDSMPGE
+177 EKFTPITEDSMPGE
-191 LANVIAGR
+191 LANVIPGR
-199 VANVFDVHG
+199 VANVFDLHG
-208 TNFTVDAACAT
+208 TNFAVDAACAT
-219 SLAAVDQA
+219 SLAAIDQA
-227 VNGLREGNFDMAIVG
+227 VNGLRMGNFDMAVAG

-257 KIGALSEKGSCPF
+257 KIGALSETGSYPF
-270 DAKADGFVMAEGA
+270 DARANGFVMAEGA
-283 GTVILKRLSDA
+283 GMVILKRLSDA
-294 VKDGDRVYAV
+294 VKDGNKIYAV
-304 IRAVGASSD
+304 IRAIGASSD

-325 GQKIAVEKAFEQV
+325 GQKLAVEKTFEQLD
-338 EYTPGDIGLV
+338 YTPAEVGLV
-348 EAHGTSTRVGDAVEL
+348 EAHGTGTRVGDAVEL
-363 NALYDIF
+363 GALTELF
-370 APYAKPGTIGLG
+370 GPYAKPGTIGLG

-421 NPTVDWA
+421 NPIVDW
-428 SSPFRVITKA
+428 STCPFRVITKA
-438 EPWNSDKIR
+438 EEWNTNKVR

-470 ELVKKTQEHKVCA
+470 GLLKKAEET
-483 AKISTSA
+483 STHTVA
-490 PAAAQEKKEMNAT
+490 TPVQEKPTMTSRNSYT
-503 EYSLLVPG
+503 LHVPG

-523 DTKQE
+523 ASKQE
-528 LFNELSKAVLAI
+528 LFNVLDKALLSI
-540 KYDPTY
+540 SFDPTY
-546 LPSISYQNHI
+546 LPSISYKNHMT
-556 QKPHKFAVSI
+556 KPGKFAVTI
-566 NVENPQ
+566 NVESPE
-572 KLKEKIEYFIKIAGG
+572 KLKEKIEFFKKTAAA
-587 QDVWAQESLYLKM
+587 QDVWAQESLYLRM

-605 FTPTEVKPK
+605 FMPSEIKPK

-634 SKYKVVM
+634 SKYKVVQ
-641 DTFMEADRLLINI
+641 DTFDEADRLLLNI

-662 LWSKPGETKEQIAAR
+662 LWSKPGETKEQIAVR

-683 TEMTQPAMLTA
+683 TEMTQPAVLTA
-694 DIAMMRLLSSFGLK
+694 DIAMMRLLSSFGIK

-756 ASIATTAEAV
+756 ASIAAPVDRV
-766 EPHLKRINGYVAV
+766 EPELVRINGYVAV

-793 SKAVD
+793 SKSVD
-798 EAIKM
+798 DAIKM

-819 FHSEIVRPAM
+819 FHSAIVRPAM

-840 FHAPKMPITTN
+840 FHAPTMPITTN
-851 VTAEFYPNDPEK
+851 VTAEFYPSDPEK

-876 EWIKQLKTT
+876 EWIKQLQTT

-899 RVLSALAASTLSDKK
+899 RVLSALASNTLSDKK

-937 NLISSGIHIDWKG
+937 NLISSGIHLDWAG
-950 TDIFGDNSTYNPAFV
+950 TDMYGDNHTFNPAFV
-965 KWVDA
+965 NWVTGNA
-970 SATPTQ
+970 TAAEKAAGAVETPNTCACRVSAPAA
-976 KDEVTMSSSSQ
+976 
-987 NNASAT
+987 NN
-993 QNGCCTRKSV
+993 GKKSV

-1009 AGGPGSWDKVFREG
+1009 AGGPGSWDKIFREG
-1023 VLDEILQGRNLIEPV
+1023 VLDEILSGRNMIEPV
-1038 SSDCQ
+1038 SAEIQ
-1043 QKQIDKNVEVVI
+1043 QKQIDKHVEFVI
-1055 KSKDGNHRIEHL
+1055 KSKDGNHRFERL
-1067 NSVSQAVKLAAKAG
+1067 TSPMQAIKLAAKGGA
-1081 SFDLEK
+1081 FDLEK

-1092 AKWVAS
+1092 AKWVRS

-1104 LAIAAGMLAL
+1104 LAIAAGILAL

-1138 GLPEDMI
+1138 GLPADMI
-1145 DNTGVI
+1145 DETGVI
-1151 FTSAYPITNSMMGE
+1151 FTSAFPVANSMMGDLSKRV
-1165 FAQKL
+1165 AG
-1170 TALLENKN
+1170 LLNNKT
-1178 AKEITKFYET
+1178 AKEVRAFCDKF
-1188 FINQISDPA
+1188 ISQISDPA
-1197 LKAELKAWYDAEMA
+1197 LKAEIEAWYQENFKDKEIEPEA
-1211 KVPPLQSFTSQF
+1211 FTSEF
-1223 ILKTIIIAQSHFAQW
+1223 ILKTIIIAHCHFCQW
-1238 IRAKGPATSMSAAC
+1238 IRARGPATAMSAAC

-1259 AVAHDWI
+1259 AVAQDWI
-1266 RLGRAKRVIVI
+1266 KLGRCKRVIVI
-1277 SADDITNDSIAEWML
+1277 SADDITNDNVSEWIL

-1333 EESEVAKRGMKPLA
+1333 DEAEVAKRGMKPLA
-1347 KLLESEIRNSGFHV
+1347 KLLSSEIANSGFHV
-1361 TRLDVAHV
+1361 TRLDVGHV
-1369 AQVMNEMV
+1369 AQVMNRLV
-1377 SRAEKDYGLNRSDIA
+1377 THAEQDYGLNRSEIA

-1452 RCLNTGIVPPIANFK
+1452 RCLNTGLVPPIANFK

-1505 EKVWSVDEPR
+1505 EKMWQEGEPR
-1515 ICDPAKHEA
+1515 IADEAKHSA
-1524 WLKQISNQQTPVLE
+1524 WLKQISGQQAPVLE
-1538 VVHNTL
+1538 VVNNTL
-1544 RVKDNYKHG
+1544 RIKDNYQHG

-1559 MEGAQAFVDKVNLVA
+1559 MEGSQAFVDKVNTVHA
-1574 SHNAAAHTAAVPA
+1574 HDTKATAPAAA
-1587 TPAPVATSA
+1587 PAPVA
-1596 AQAPVTAAPVAPVA
+1596 QPAPVA
-1610 AAPKAA
+1610 AAPAV
-1616 LPALDEASVT
+1616 ALDEASVT
-1626 KDILAIVSE
+1626 KEVVKMVGE
-1635 KTGYPEDMLDLDLDM
+1635 KTGYPEDMLDIDLDM

-1660 QAELFAIMREKYQ
+1660 QAELFAALREHYG
-1673 IARQEGVQL
+1673 IAQQDGIQL

-1688 RSIIKY
+1688 RHCIKFVL
-1694 AIANAGSE
+1694 ANAGK
-1702 SNASAPTAAPAAQ
+1702 PAA
-1715 TAAPAPVA
+1715 TVAAPVA
-1723 PAPVTAA
+1723 QAAVTPAPA
-1730 PVAQPAAA
+1730 PVAQPAAQAVVTPAPAAKPA
-1738 AAPKAALPALD
+1738 AALE
-1749 EASVTKDILAI
+1749 EATVTKEVVKMVA
-1760 VSEKTGYPEDML
+1760 EKTGYPEDML
-1772 DLDLDMEADLGIDTV
+1772 DIDLDMEADLGIDTV
-1787 KQAELFAIMREKY
+1787 KQAELFAALREHY
-1800 QIARQ
+1800 GIAQ
-1805 EGVQLK
+1805 QDGIQLK
-1811 DYPTIRSIIK
+1811 DYPTIRHCINFVLS
-1821 YAMANAGSEAN
+1821 NAGK
-1832 VAAAQ
+1832 
-1837 PAAAAAPVTA
+1837 
-1847 APAAAP
+1847 AAP
-1853 VAAAPVT
+1853 VAA
-1860 PAPAVAQPAAAAAPK
+1860 PAPAVAPAVQPAPVATPAPVQSAPVAQAAVAPAAKP
-1875 AALPALDE
+1875 AVALDE
-1883 ASVTKDILSIVAE
+1883 ATVTKEIVKMVAE

-1924 LFAIMREKY
+1924 LFAAMREHY
-1933 QIARQEGVQ
+1933 GIAQQEGIQ
-1942 LKDYPTIRSIIKYA
+1942 LKDYPTIRHCINFALS
-1956 MANAGSE
+1956 NAR
-1963 GKAPAV
+1963 GKTAEQAAPAV
-1969 TAAPAAQTAAP
+1969 SEQPVELPLTTEEKPVAVQAPVQEQAAP
-1980 APVASAPVT
+1980 APKLIKKP
-1989 AVPVAQP
+1989 
-1996 AVAAAPKAALPALDE
+1996 E
-2011 ASVTKDITALV
+2011 HLV
-2022 AEKTGYPEDML
+2022 AEH
-2033 DLDLDMEADLGI
+2033 I
-2045 DTVKQAELF
+2045 
-2054 AIMREKYQIARQEG
+2054 
-2068 VQLKDYPTIRSII
+2068 
-2081 KYAIANAGSEGKA
+2081 GK
-2094 PAAAPA
+2094 
-2100 VTAAPV
+2100 
-2106 AQAAAPVTP
+2106 
-2115 APVAAPVAPAPV
+2115 
-2127 TAAPKASGPLP
+2127 
-2138 SLDEA
+2138 
-2143 SVTKD
+2143 
-2148 IKAIVAEKT
+2148 
-2157 GYPEDML
+2157 
-2164 DLDLDMEAD
+2164 
-2173 LGIDTVKQ
+2173 
-2181 AELFAIMREK
+2181 
-2191 YQIARQEGVQLKDYP
+2191 
-2206 TIRSII
+2206 
-2212 KYAIANAGSEGKAPA
+2212 
-2227 AAPAVTAAPVAQA
+2227 
-2240 AAPVTPAPVTAP
+2240 
-2252 VAPAPV
+2252 
-2258 TAAPATPVVTPVS
+2258 
-2271 APKVQEPQE
+2271 PQE
-2280 PQLPTINV
+2280 
-2288 PTVQDAVPTAEKVEK
+2288 DA
-2303 PTEDML
+2303 L
-2309 TTNPTAPIRP
+2309 ITNPTAPIER
-2319 HVSLAERPEREGYAG
+2319 HFSLAERPEREGYQG

-2339 KKLRNVTVVAQA
+2339 KKLRYVTTVADA

-2368 IFADNSQLIKAYQEE
+2368 LFADNSQLIKAYQEE
-2383 FKELGVKTHVFT
+2383 FKELGVKYHVFT

-2418 LKEYAAEDPNIQGI
+2418 LKAYAAEDSNIQGI

-2441 KFDKKVSPHN
+2441 KFDKKLSPHN

-2462 ALRVFEKGLSDRSDA
+2462 ALRVFEKGLANRQDA
-2477 DTFFAVNTKIDGHFG
+2477 DTFFAVNTKIDGTFG

-2507 GGVTCYRKDVY
+2507 GGTTCYRKDVY
-2518 ERTGAISKLIDF
+2518 ERTGAISKLMDF

-2540 RYTMEEVLHG
+2540 QKTMDEVLHG
-2550 DMRLMIGAREGG
+2550 DMRLMIGTRDNV
-2562 RSTILSVPVRL
+2562 RSTILSLPTRL
-2573 DRSEKRFDLA
+2573 DKSVKHFDLA

-2628 SMNEAELAALKKQIW
+2628 TMNDAELAALKKQLW
-2643 EDLKADKTK
+2643 EDLKADPTK

-2661 AFGRVKDSITLYKN
+2661 AFGRVKDSITLYNN

-2694 NSSMVKEVCTKI
+2694 NSSMMKEVCTKI

-2744 TSFASFLANN
+2744 TSFATFLANN

-2788 KSAFSLTNQGYRAIS
+2788 KSALSLSNQGYRAIS

-2817 AGVETFLKSNG
+2817 AGVETFLRSNG
-2828 VDFVDPEDGMQIF
+2828 VDFVDPQDGMQIF

-2846 YGDVPEIVLTGSL
+2846 YGQVPEIVLTGSL
-2859 GRLDWDHQHRF
+2859 GRLDWDHQLKF
-2870 EMDEIVPT
+2870 EWDEI
-2878 GAQNAPK
+2878 GAEENGSDDAPK
-2885 GGNDNGGS
+2885 GGNDVP
-2893 AAPKAAAK
+2893 AAPAAAPA
-2901 TQQAALPDP
+2901 QATAVDA
-2910 SQANHFLSKVV
+2910 SKATHFLGNVT
-2921 SLEKG
+2921 SLQKG
-2926 KEIHAEKEFNLQ
+2926 AEIHLEKEFNLN

-2963 METATALGGRV
+2963 METATALTGNV

-2992 RPQAVRVIGTDVNGD
+2992 RPQAVRVIGKAAGNEAN
-3007 ISMEIESDFINSK
+3007 MEIESDFINSK

-3028 RHFTAHAMQD
+3028 KHFTAKTLET
-3038 GFVSTWN
+3038 FTSTWST
-3045 EVKDQIHLDVN
+3045 VKVAAMANMN
-3056 AAPQITK
+3056 APITVTK

-3078 LGGILKADK
+3078 LEGIVRVDK
-3087 DSSLAIYNTT
+3087 DASLALYHTT
-3097 PQPQWKDG
+3097 PRPQWNDG
-3105 QKVLLANPMLIEAA
+3105 PRTLLANPMLIEAA
-3119 FQCCGFRDMAIDNKM
+3119 FQCCGFQDMSIAHKM
-3134 TLPDGIKEVAVFKR
+3134 TLPDGISEVAVLKN
-3148 QTPPQKLYLYG
+3148 QLPPAQLYLYG
-3159 RFKGLTADGKTLHDA
+3159 VNRGNTADGKTLHDA
-3174 YVFDEQGNVW
+3174 YVFDAQGDVW
-3184 VEFHG
+3184 VEIHG

>member
-1 MNNKTK
+1 MKNKNL
-7 EPIAIIGIGAIMP
+7 EPIAIVGMGAIMP
-20 GALSKDEFWQNIQ
+20 GALSKDEFWNNIKE
-33 TGKYCITE
+33 GKYCITE
-41 IPQSYWDYKLFY
+41 IPKSYWDYHLFY

-63 YSKIGGFIPEGFKFN
+63 YSKIGGFIPETFKFN

-109 SGYDKKEFDRNRC
+109 AGYDKKEFDRNRT
-122 AVIIGN
+122 AVVIGN

-145 FLYEILKETP
+145 FLYEILKNTSS
-155 TYKSLSPEAE
+155 YKSLTPEAAQ
-165 KKLMDEMDEGVR
+165 KLVDEMDEGVR
-177 QKFTPINEDSMPGE
+177 EKFTPITEDSMPGE
-191 LANVIAGR
+191 LANVIPGR
-199 VANVFDVHG
+199 VANVFDLHG
-208 TNFTVDAACAT
+208 TNFAVDAACAT
-219 SLAAVDQA
+219 SLAAIDQA
-227 VNGLREGNFDMAIVG
+227 VNGLRMGNYDMAVAG

-257 KIGALSEKGSCPF
+257 KIGALSEDGSYPF
-270 DAKADGFVMAEGA
+270 DARANGFVMAEGA
-283 GTVILKRLSDA
+283 GMVILKRLSDA
-294 VKDGDRVYAV
+294 VKDGDKIYAV

-325 GQKIAVEKAFEQV
+325 GQKLAVEKTFEQV
-338 EYTPGDIGLV
+338 DYTPGDVGLL
-348 EAHGTSTRVGDAVEL
+348 EAHGTGTRVGDATEL
-363 NALYDIF
+363 GALNEIF

-412 PPSVNFETP
+412 PPSVNFVTP
-421 NPTVDWA
+421 NPIVDW
-428 SSPFRVITKA
+428 STCPFRVVTRA
-438 EPWNSDKIR
+438 EEWKSDKVR

-470 ELVKKTQEHKVCA
+470 GLLKKMQEAKEENKVCNA
-483 AKISTSA
+483 SVTSTQK
-490 PAAAQEKKEMNAT
+490 QETVTMSNPYT
-503 EYSLLVPG
+503 LHVPG
-511 EKIQSDV
+511 EKIQGDV

-528 LFNELSKAVLAI
+528 LFNVLDKAVVAI
-540 KYDPTY
+540 QYDPTY
-546 LPSISYQNHI
+546 LPSISYKNHI
-556 QKPHKFAVSI
+556 GKPQKFAVTI
-566 NVENPQ
+566 NVETPE
-572 KLKEKIEYFIKIAGG
+572 KLKEKIEFFKKTAGT
-587 QDVWAQESLYLKM
+587 QDVWEQESLYLKM

-605 FTPTEVKPK
+605 FTPSEIKPK

-634 SKYKVVM
+634 SKYKVVQ
-641 DTFMEADRLLINI
+641 DTFDEADRLLKGI
-654 IGQNLTDT
+654 IGQTLTET
-662 LWSKPGETKEQIAAR
+662 LWSQPGESKEQIAAR

-683 TEMTQPAMLTA
+683 TEMTQPAVLTA
-694 DIAMMRLLSSFGLK
+694 DIAMMRLLSSFGIK

-756 ASIATTAEAV
+756 ASIAAPTERV
-766 EPHLKRINGYVAV
+766 EPELARISGYVAV

-793 SKAVD
+793 SKSID
-798 EAIKM
+798 DAIKM

-840 FHAPKMPITTN
+840 FKAPTMPITTN

-876 EWIKQLKTT
+876 EWIKQLQTT

-899 RVLSALAASTLSDKK
+899 RVLSALASNTLSDKK

-937 NLISSGIHIDWKG
+937 NLISSGIHLDWDG
-950 TDIFGDNSTYNPAFV
+950 TDMFGNHSTFNPAFV
-965 KWVDA
+965 NWVTGNATAVEKAAGAVTPVCA
-970 SATPTQ
+970 SNTCAAPV
-976 KDEVTMSSSSQ
+976 KAEGK
-987 NNASAT
+987 N
-993 QNGCCTRKSV
+993 CCDKEI
-1003 VISGIA
+1003 VISGIS
-1009 AGGPGSWDKVFREG
+1009 AGGPGSWDRIFRDG
-1023 VLDEILQGRNLIEPV
+1023 VLDEILSGRNLIEPV
-1038 SSDCQ
+1038 NAETQ
-1043 QKQIDKNVEVVI
+1043 QKQIDKHVEYVI
-1055 KSKDGNHRIEHL
+1055 KSKDGNHRIERL
-1067 NSVSQAVKLAAKAG
+1067 VSPSQAIKLAARGGA
-1081 SFDLEK
+1081 FDAEK

-1092 AKWVAS
+1092 AKWVRS

-1104 LAIAAGMLAL
+1104 LAIAAGILAL

-1138 GLPEDMI
+1138 GLPADMI
-1145 DNTGVI
+1145 DDTGVI
-1151 FTSAYPITNSMMGE
+1151 FTSAFPVANSMMGDLSKRV
-1165 FAQKL
+1165 AG
-1170 TALLENKN
+1170 LLNNKT
-1178 AKEITKFYET
+1178 AKEVRAFCDKFIE
-1188 FINQISDPA
+1188 QISDPA
-1197 LKAELKAWYDAEMA
+1197 LKSEIETWYNENFKDKEVEPQA
-1211 KVPPLQSFTSQF
+1211 FTSEF
-1223 ILKTIIIAQSHFAQW
+1223 ILKTIIIAHSHFCQW
-1238 IRAKGPATSMSAAC
+1238 IRAKGPATALSAAC
-1252 ASTAQAI
+1252 ASTAQAV
-1259 AVAHDWI
+1259 AVAQDWI
-1266 RLGRAKRVIVI
+1266 KLGRAKRVIVI
-1277 SADDITNDSIAEWML
+1277 SADDITNDNVSEWIL

-1322 VGMGAVSLVVE
+1322 VGMGAVSLIVE
-1333 EESEVAKRGMKPLA
+1333 DAEEVKKRGMQPLA
-1347 KLLESEIRNSGFHV
+1347 KVLATEIRNSGFHV
-1361 TRLDVAHV
+1361 TRLDVNHV
-1369 AQVMNEMV
+1369 AQVMNDLV
-1377 SRAEKDYGLNRSDIA
+1377 ARAEKDFGLNRCDIA

-1418 KSTFGKDVSSV
+1418 KSTFGNDVSSV

-1452 RCLNTGIVPPIANFK
+1452 HCLNTGLVPPIANFK

-1491 LAAGFGSQIGMTLL
+1491 LAAGFGSQLGMTLL
-1505 EKVWSVDEPR
+1505 EKVWDVKEPR
-1515 ICDPAKHEA
+1515 VTDATKHEA
-1524 WLKQISNQQTPVLE
+1524 WLKQISGQQTPVLE
-1538 VVHNTL
+1538 VVQNTL

-1559 MEGAQAFVDKVNLVA
+1559 MEGSQAFVDKVNAV
-1574 SHNAAAHTAAVPA
+1574 SHTAP
-1587 TPAPVATSA
+1587 A
-1596 AQAPVTAAPVAPVA
+1596 AQAASVTPAAAAAPAAQPAPASVP

-1616 LPALDEASVT
+1616 LPS
-1626 KDILAIVSE
+1626 LA
-1635 KTGYPEDMLDLDLDM
+1635 
-1650 EADLGIDTVK
+1650 
-1660 QAELFAIMREKYQ
+1660 
-1673 IARQEGVQL
+1673 
-1682 KDYPTI
+1682 
-1688 RSIIKY
+1688 
-1694 AIANAGSE
+1694 E
-1702 SNASAPTAAPAAQ
+1702 SD
-1715 TAAPAPVA
+1715 
-1723 PAPVTAA
+1723 VTA
-1730 PVAQPAAA
+1730 
-1738 AAPKAALPALD
+1738 K
-1749 EASVTKDILAI
+1749 
-1760 VSEKTGYPEDML
+1760 
-1772 DLDLDMEADLGIDTV
+1772 
-1787 KQAELFAIMREKY
+1787 
-1800 QIARQ
+1800 
-1805 EGVQLK
+1805 
-1811 DYPTIRSIIK
+1811 
-1821 YAMANAGSEAN
+1821 
-1832 VAAAQ
+1832 
-1837 PAAAAAPVTA
+1837 
-1847 APAAAP
+1847 
-1853 VAAAPVT
+1853 
-1860 PAPAVAQPAAAAAPK
+1860 
-1875 AALPALDE
+1875 
-1883 ASVTKDILSIVAE
+1883 ILSIIAE

-1924 LFAIMREKY
+1924 LFAIMRETY
-1933 QIARQEGVQ
+1933 HIARQEGVQ

-1956 MANAGSE
+1956 MSNAGSE
-1963 GKAPAV
+1963 TGTAAV
-1969 TAAPAAQTAAP
+1969 PVAAPAAVVTTPAAAP
-1980 APVASAPVT
+1980 AAATPAPAAVSSA
-1989 AVPVAQP
+1989 P
-1996 AVAAAPKAALPALDE
+1996 AVAVPSLAESD
-2011 ASVTKDITALV
+2011 VTAKILSII

-2054 AIMREKYQIARQEG
+2054 AIMRETYHIARQEG

-2081 KYAIANAGSEGKA
+2081 NYAMSNAGSETA
-2094 PAAAPA
+2094 QSVPAVASASAAPA
-2100 VTAAPV
+2100 PAVMPSAVAPTAQP
-2106 AQAAAPVTP
+2106 
-2115 APVAAPVAPAPV
+2115 APAP
-2127 TAAPKASGPLP
+2127 AAPKAAAAMP
-2138 SLDEA
+2138 SLNEA
-2143 SVTKD
+2143 DV
-2148 IKAIVAEKT
+2148 KAKILSIIAEKT

-2181 AELFAIMREK
+2181 AELFATMRET
-2191 YQIARQEGVQLKDYP
+2191 YHIARQEGVQLKDYP

-2212 KYAIANAGSEGKAPA
+2212 NYALANAGSETGTAA
-2227 AAPAVTAAPVAQA
+2227 AAPAPAAPAPAVMPSAVAPTAQPAPAPVSVPVAPAAEAPKASGPMPSVNEADVTKNIVSIIAAKTGYPEDMLDLDLDMEADLGIDTVKQAELFATMRETYHIARQEGVQLKDYPTIRSIINYAMSNAGSETGTAAAPVAAPAPVPPAAPAVASAPVNTPVTSAAPAAPKAAASALDEASVTKEIVKMVAEKTGYPEDMLELDLDMEADLGIDTVKQAELFAAMREHYGIAQQEGIQLKDYPTIRHCINFALANAGGSA
-2240 AAPVTPAPVTAP
+2240 AAPVAVPAQPAP
-2252 VAPAPV
+2252 
-2258 TAAPATPVVTPVS
+2258 APATPAAEAPKTAEPAPAPKAEPEVKVS
-2271 APKVQEPQE
+2271 APDVQNAVVKADHVSAPGK
-2280 PQLPTINV
+2280 
-2288 PTVQDAVPTAEKVEK
+2288 DALE
-2303 PTEDML
+2303 
-2309 TTNPTAPIRP
+2309 TNPTAPIEAR
-2319 HVSLAERPEREGYAG
+2319 VSLAERPEREGYAG

-2339 KKLRNVTVVAQA
+2339 KKLRYVTTVADA

-2383 FKELGVKTHVFT
+2383 CKELGVKYHVFT

-2418 LKEYAAEDPNIQGI
+2418 LKDYAAEDPNVQGI

-2441 KFDKKVSPHN
+2441 KFDKKASPHA

-2462 ALRVFEKGLSDRSDA
+2462 ALRVFEKGLANRQDA
-2477 DTFFAVNTKIDGHFG
+2477 DTFFAVNTRIDGNFG

-2507 GGVTCYRKDVY
+2507 GGTSCYRKDVY
-2518 ERTGAISKLIDF
+2518 ERTGAIGKLMDF
-2530 EPTATPDEMA
+2530 ESTATPDEMA
-2540 RYTMEEVLHG
+2540 QKTMDEVLHG
-2550 DMRLMIGAREGG
+2550 DMRLMIGTRDNV
-2562 RSTILSVPVRL
+2562 RSTILSVPTRL
-2573 DRSEKRFDLA
+2573 NKSKKNFDLA

-2643 EDLKADKTK
+2643 EDLKADKTQ
-2652 KATPVMLER
+2652 KATPVLLER
-2661 AFGRVKDSITLYKN
+2661 AFGRVKDSITLYNN

-2694 NSSMVKEVCTKI
+2694 NSSMMKEVCTKI

-2788 KSAFSLTNQGYRAIS
+2788 KSALSLQNQGYRAIS

-2846 YGDVPEIVLTGSL
+2846 YGRVPEIVLTGSL
-2859 GRLDWDHQHRF
+2859 GRLDWDHQLLF
-2870 EMDEIVPT
+2870 EMEEV
-2878 GAQNAPK
+2878 GAEDAPASSDDN
-2885 GGNDNGGS
+2885 GSGSDNGGS
-2893 AAPKAAAK
+2893 SAAAKQEAAPAAPKADASKA
-2901 TQQAALPDP
+2901 T
-2910 SQANHFLSKVV
+2910 HFLGNVTALNQGSD
-2921 SLEKG
+2921 
-2926 KEIHAEKEFNLQ
+2926 IHLEKEFNLE

-2963 METATALGGRV
+2963 METASALTGHV
-2974 PQGLKDVHFYL
+2974 PQGLEDVHFFL

-2992 RPQAVRVIGTDVNGD
+2992 RPQAVRVIGRQSGNDV
-3007 ISMEIESDFINSK
+3007 SMEIESDFINSK
-3020 GIKMGNTR
+3020 GVKMGNTR
-3028 RHFTAHAMQD
+3028 RHFTAKVLESFA
-3038 GFVSTWN
+3038 STWDSVKAAAMAN
-3045 EVKDQIHLDVN
+3045 LNTGFEV
-3056 AAPQITK
+3056 TK

-3078 LGGILKADK
+3078 LAGILRVDK
-3087 DSSLAIYNTT
+3087 DASLAVYNTT
-3097 PQPQWKDG
+3097 PRPQWNDG
-3105 QKVLLANPMLIEAA
+3105 ARTLLANPMLIEAA
-3119 FQCCGFRDMAIDNKM
+3119 FQCCGFQDMSMENKM
-3134 TLPDGIKEVAVFKR
+3134 TLPDGIKAVRVFKNEI
-3148 QTPPQKLYLYG
+3148 PPAKLYLYG
-3159 RFKGLTADGKTLHDA
+3159 VNKGNTADGKTLHDA
-3174 YVFDEQGNVW
+3174 YVFDENGDVW
-3184 VEFHG
+3184 VEIHG

>member
-1 MNNKTK
+1 MKNKNL
-7 EPIAIIGIGAIMP
+7 EPIAIVGIGAIMP
-20 GALSKDEFWQNIQ
+20 GALNKDEFWNNIKE
-33 TGKYCITE
+33 GKNCITE
-41 IPQSYWDYKLFY
+41 IPKSYWDYNLFY
-53 SPDHKAEDKL
+53 SPDHKAEDKT
-63 YSKIGGFIPEGFKFN
+63 YSKIGGFIPETFKFN
-78 SIKYRIPPQI
+78 SIKYRIPPQV

-94 VQHLAIETTRMALED
+94 VQHLAVETTRMALED
-109 SGYDKKEFDRNRC
+109 AGYDKKEFDHNRT

-145 FLYEILKETP
+145 FLYEILKNTETFKHLNP
-155 TYKSLSPEAE
+155 ADAQKM
-165 KKLMDEMDEGVR
+165 MDEMDAGVR
-177 QKFTPINEDSMPGE
+177 ERFIPITEDSMPGE
-191 LANVIAGR
+191 LANVIPGR
-199 VANVFDVHG
+199 VANVFDLHG
-208 TNFTVDAACAT
+208 TNFAVDAACAT
-219 SLAAVDQA
+219 SLAAIDQA
-227 VNGLREGNFDMAIVG
+227 VNGLRMGNFDMAIAG

-257 KIGALSEKGSCPF
+257 KIGALSETGSYPF
-270 DAKADGFVMAEGA
+270 DARANGFVMAEGA
-283 GTVILKRLSDA
+283 GMVILKRLSDA
-294 VKDGDRVYAV
+294 VKDGDRIYAV

-325 GQKIAVEKAFEQV
+325 GQKLAVEKAFEQLD
-338 EYTPGDIGLV
+338 YTPGEVGLL
-348 EAHGTSTRVGDAVEL
+348 EAHGTGTRVGDATEL
-363 NALYDIF
+363 NALNEIF
-370 APYAKPGTIGLG
+370 APYAKPGSIGLG

-412 PPSVNFETP
+412 PPSINFETP
-421 NPTVDWA
+421 NPIVDWA
-428 SSPFRVITKA
+428 TCPFRVITKTQD
-438 EPWNSDKIR
+438 WTSDKVR

-470 ELVKKTQEHKVCA
+470 ALLKKEETKVCA
-483 AKISTSA
+483 SAVTPTKQENVNMTSS
-490 PAAAQEKKEMNAT
+490 NSYT
-503 EYSLLVPG
+503 LHVPG
-511 EKIQSDV
+511 EKIQGDV

-523 DTKQE
+523 ATKQE
-528 LFNELSKAVLAI
+528 LFDVLDKAVVAI
-540 KYDPTY
+540 QYDPAY
-546 LPSISYQNHI
+546 LPSISYKNHVT
-556 QKPHKFAVSI
+556 KPQKFAVTI
-566 NVENPQ
+566 NVETPE
-572 KLKEKIEYFIKIAGG
+572 KLKEKIEFFKKIAGT
-587 QDVWAQESLYLKM
+587 QDVWEQESLYLRM

-605 FTPTEVKPK
+605 FTPTEIKPK

-634 SKYKVVM
+634 SKYKVVQ
-641 DTFMEADRLLINI
+641 DTFDEADRLLMGI
-654 IGQNLTDT
+654 IGQTLTET
-662 LWSKPGETKEQIAAR
+662 LWSKPGETKEQIAVR

-683 TEMTQPAMLTA
+683 TEMTQPAVLTA
-694 DIAMMRLLSSFGLK
+694 DIAMMRLLSSFGIK

-756 ASIATTAEAV
+756 ASIAAPVERV
-766 EPHLKRINGYVAV
+766 EPELARISGYVAV

-793 SKAVD
+793 SKSID
-798 EAIKM
+798 DAIKM

-819 FHSEIVRPAM
+819 FHSAIVRPAM

-840 FHAPKMPITTN
+840 FHAPTMPITTN
-851 VTAEFYPNDPEK
+851 VTAEFYPSDPEK

-899 RVLSALAASTLSDKK
+899 RVLSALASSTLSDKK

-926 GGIVEFNDLFA
+926 GGICEFNDLFA
-937 NLISSGIHIDWKG
+937 NLISSGIGLNWAG
-950 TDIFGDNSTYNPAFV
+950 TDMYGDHSTYNPAFV
-965 KWVDA
+965 NWVTGT
-970 SATPTQ
+970 ATPVE
-976 KDEVTMSSSSQ
+976 KELG
-987 NNASAT
+987 ASCSCQAAPA
-993 QNGCCTRKSV
+993 QASGKNCCDKEV

-1009 AGGPGSWDKVFREG
+1009 AGGPGSWDRIFRDG
-1023 VLDEILQGRNLIEPV
+1023 VLDEILSGRNLIEPV
-1038 SSDCQ
+1038 SADIQ
-1043 QKQIDKNVEVVI
+1043 QKQIDKHVEFVI
-1055 KSKDGNHRIEHL
+1055 KSKDGNHRFERL
-1067 NSVSQAVKLAAKAG
+1067 TSPSQAIKLAAKGGA
-1081 SFDLEK
+1081 FDAEK

-1092 AKWVAS
+1092 AKWVRS

-1104 LAIAAGMLAL
+1104 LAIAAGILAL

-1138 GLPEDMI
+1138 GLPADMI
-1145 DNTGVI
+1145 DDTGVI
-1151 FTSAYPITNSMMGE
+1151 FTSAFPVANSMMGDLSKRV
-1165 FAQKL
+1165 AG
-1170 TALLENKN
+1170 LLNNKT
-1178 AKEITKFYET
+1178 AKEVRAFCDKF
-1188 FINQISDPA
+1188 IAQISDPA
-1197 LKAELKAWYDAEMA
+1197 LKAEIEAWYNENFKDKE
-1211 KVPPLQSFTSQF
+1211 VEPQSFTSEF
-1223 ILKTIIIAQSHFAQW
+1223 VLKTIIIAHSHVCQW
-1238 IRAKGPATSMSAAC
+1238 IRARGPATSMSAAC
-1252 ASTAQAI
+1252 ASTAQAL
-1259 AVAHDWI
+1259 AVAQDWI
-1266 RLGRAKRVIVI
+1266 KLGRAKRVIVI
-1277 SADDITNDSIAEWML
+1277 SADDITNDNVSEWIL

-1322 VGMGAVSLVVE
+1322 VGMGAVSLIVE
-1333 EESEVAKRGMKPLA
+1333 DAQEVAKRGMKPLA
-1347 KLLESEIRNSGFHV
+1347 KVLATEIRNSGFHV
-1361 TRLDVAHV
+1361 TRLDVGHV
-1369 AQVMNEMV
+1369 AQVMNDLVTEAERKSGV
-1377 SRAEKDYGLNRSDIA
+1377 SRGDIA

-1452 RCLNTGIVPPIANFK
+1452 HCLNTGLVPPIANFK

-1491 LAAGFGSQIGMTLL
+1491 LAAGFGSQLGMTLL
-1505 EKVWSVDEPR
+1505 EKVWDVKEPR
-1515 ICDPAKHEA
+1515 IVDAARHEA
-1524 WLKQISNQQTPVLE
+1524 WLKEISGQQAPVLE
-1538 VVHNTL
+1538 VVQNTL

-1553 VKPSLV
+1553 VKPSLI
-1559 MEGAQAFVDKVNLVA
+1559 MEGSQAFVDKVNA
-1574 SHNAAAHTAAVPA
+1574 IHHTAPAAQPAAAPAAQ
-1587 TPAPVATSA
+1587 PAPVA
-1596 AQAPVTAAPVAPVA
+1596 APAPAAAPVAASKPM
-1610 AAPKAA
+1610 PS
-1616 LPALDEASVT
+1616 LNEADVQAN
-1626 KDILAIVSE
+1626 ILNIISE
-1635 KTGYPEDMLDLDLDM
+1635 KTGYPQDMLDLDLDM

-1660 QAELFAIMREKYQ
+1660 QAELFAIMRETYH
-1673 IARQEGVQL
+1673 IARQEGIQL

-1694 AIANAGSE
+1694 ALANAGSE
-1702 SNASAPTAAPAAQ
+1702 GTAAAPAAQ
-1715 TAAPAPVA
+1715 PAVA
-1723 PAPVTAA
+1723 PA
-1730 PVAQPAAA
+1730 AQPA
-1738 AAPKAALPALD
+1738 PAVASKPMPSLN
-1749 EASVTKDILAI
+1749 EADVQANILNI
-1760 VSEKTGYPEDML
+1760 ISEKTGYPQDML

-1787 KQAELFAIMREKY
+1787 KQAELFAIMRETY
-1800 QIARQ
+1800 HIARQ

-1821 YAMANAGSEAN
+1821 YALANAGSEGTAAAAPAAQPA
-1832 VAAAQ
+1832 VAPAAQ
-1837 PAAAAAPVTA
+1837 PAAA
-1847 APAAAP
+1847 PAQA
-1853 VAAAPVT
+1853 
-1860 PAPAVAQPAAAAAPK
+1860 APAVAQPAPAPAAQ
-1875 AALPALDE
+1875 
-1883 ASVTKDILSIVAE
+1883 ASVSAAMPSLKEEDVTNNIRSIIAE

-1924 LFAIMREKY
+1924 LFAIMRETY
-1933 QIARQEGVQ
+1933 HIARQEGVQ

-1963 GKAPAV
+1963 GTAA
-1969 TAAPAAQTAAP
+1969 AAPAAQPAVVPAAPVAQPAAQPAAPAPAAQPAPVAAP
-1980 APVASAPVT
+1980 APVSAPAAKPAAGKLDPAQVT
-1989 AVPVAQP
+1989 EEIVAM
-1996 AVAAAPKAALPALDE
+1996 
-2011 ASVTKDITALV
+2011 V
-2022 AEKTGYPEDML
+2022 AEKTGYPKDML

-2054 AIMREKYQIARQEG
+2054 AAMREHYGIAQQEG
-2068 VQLKDYPTIRSII
+2068 IQLKDYPTIRHCINF
-2081 KYAIANAGSEGKA
+2081 ALNAVNNPSAPAVVSAPAAQAPAAPAAQA
-2094 PAAAPA
+2094 PAAAQP
-2100 VTAAPV
+2100 
-2106 AQAAAPVTP
+2106 
-2115 APVAAPVAPAPV
+2115 
-2127 TAAPKASGPLP
+2127 
-2138 SLDEA
+2138 
-2143 SVTKD
+2143 
-2148 IKAIVAEKT
+2148 
-2157 GYPEDML
+2157 
-2164 DLDLDMEAD
+2164 
-2173 LGIDTVKQ
+2173 
-2181 AELFAIMREK
+2181 
-2191 YQIARQEGVQLKDYP
+2191 
-2206 TIRSII
+2206 
-2212 KYAIANAGSEGKAPA
+2212 APA
-2227 AAPAVTAAPVAQA
+2227 APAKPAAAKPAV
-2240 AAPVTPAPVTAP
+2240 
-2252 VAPAPV
+2252 
-2258 TAAPATPVVTPVS
+2258 VS
-2271 APKVQEPQE
+2271 K
-2280 PQLPTINV
+2280 
-2288 PTVQDAVPTAEKVEK
+2288 PTAEHIGK
-2303 PTEDML
+2303 PDDDAL
-2309 TTNPTAPIRP
+2309 TTNPTAPIVR
-2319 HVSLAERPEREGYAG
+2319 HESLAERPEAPGYKG

-2339 KKLRNVTVVAQA
+2339 KKLRYVTMAADA

-2432 VYLLGATVK
+2432 VYLLGASVK
-2441 KFDKKVSPHN
+2441 KFDKKASPHA

-2462 ALRVFEKGLSDRSDA
+2462 ALRVFEKGLSNRQDA
-2477 DTFFAVNTKIDGHFG
+2477 DTFFAVNTKIDGNFG
-2492 YTTKDEFNPIVGALT
+2492 YSTKEEFNPIVGALT
-2507 GGVTCYRKDVY
+2507 GGTTCYRKDVY

-2530 EPTATPDEMA
+2530 ESDSTPDDMA
-2540 RYTMEEVLHG
+2540 QITMDEVLHG
-2550 DMRLMIGAREGG
+2550 DMRLMIGTKDKV
-2562 RSTILSVPVRL
+2562 RSTILSVPMQL
-2573 DRSEKRFDLA
+2573 DRRVKHFDLA

-2593 RGIGAMLSQKIA
+2593 RGIGAMLAQKIA

-2628 SMNEAELAALKKQIW
+2628 TMNESELAALKKQMW
-2643 EDLKADKTK
+2643 EDMRADHTQ

-2661 AFGRVKDSITLYKN
+2661 AFGRVKDSVTLYNN

-2680 DLGSEVEY
+2680 ELGSEVEY

-2694 NSSMVKEVCTKI
+2694 NSSMMKEVCTMF

-2731 DPAEYY
+2731 DPMEYY

-2754 IVRDDGF
+2754 VVKDKGF

-2788 KSAFSLTNQGYRAIS
+2788 KSALSVSNQGYRAIS

-2817 AGVETFLKSNG
+2817 AGVETFLRSNG

-2846 YGDVPEIVLTGSL
+2846 YGRVPEIVLTGSL
-2859 GRLDWDHQHRF
+2859 GRLDWDHQLLF
-2870 EMDEIVPT
+2870 EMDEI
-2878 GAQNAPK
+2878 GAEQSFGSDDSDDNNNTPQSPAPDA
-2885 GGNDNGGS
+2885 GASS
-2893 AAPKAAAK
+2893 APAAAQPAGDA
-2901 TQQAALPDP
+2901 T
-2910 SQANHFLSKVV
+2910 HFLGEVKK
-2921 SLEKG
+2921 LQAG
-2926 KEIHAEKEFNLQ
+2926 KEFHGEKEFNLK
-2938 SDPYLADHA
+2938 SDPYLSDHA

-2963 METATALGGRV
+2963 METAAALTGNV
-2974 PQGLKDVHFYL
+2974 PQGLEDVHFFL

-2992 RPQAVRVIGTDVNGD
+2992 RPQAVRVIGVSDGKNA
-3007 ISMEIESDFINSK
+3007 SMEIESDFINSK
-3020 GIKMGNTR
+3020 GVKMGNTR
-3028 RHFTAHAMQD
+3028 RHFTAKTLSS
-3038 GFVSTWN
+3038 FTSTWD
-3045 EVKDQIHLDVN
+3045 EVKNNINLDVN
-3056 AAPQITK
+3056 AAPVVTK

-3068 KYFHGPSFQV
+3068 RYFHGPSFQV
-3078 LGGILKADK
+3078 LGGILRVNEKE
-3087 DSSLAIYNTT
+3087 SLAVYNTT
-3097 PQPQWKDG
+3097 PKPQWPAPKA
-3105 QKVLLANPMLIEAA
+3105 LLANPMLIEAA
-3119 FQCCGFRDMAIDNKM
+3119 FQCCGFQDMSVANKM

-3148 QTPPQKLYLYG
+3148 DVPPQTLYLYG
-3159 RFKGLTADGKTLHDA
+3159 VNKGLTADGKTLHDA

>member
-1 MNNKTK
+1 MKNKNL
-7 EPIAIIGIGAIMP
+7 EPIAIVGIGAIMP
-20 GALSKDEFWQNIQ
+20 GALNKDEYWTNIKE
-33 TGKYCITE
+33 GKYCITE
-41 IPQSYWDYKLFY
+41 IPASYWDYHLFY

-63 YSKIGGFIPEGFKFN
+63 YSKIGGFIPQSFKFN
-78 SIKYRIPPQI
+78 SIKYRIPPQV

-94 VQHLAIETTRMALED
+94 VQHLAVETTRMALED
-109 SGYDKKEFDRNRC
+109 AGYDKKEFDHNRT

-145 FLYEILKETP
+145 FLYEILKNTSAF
-155 TYKSLSPEAE
+155 KSLAPSDAQ
-165 KKLMDEMDEGVR
+165 KMLDEMDAGVR
-177 QKFTPINEDSMPGE
+177 EKFTPITEDSMPGE
-191 LANVIAGR
+191 LANVIPGR
-199 VANVFDVHG
+199 VANVFDLHG
-208 TNFTVDAACAT
+208 TNFAVDAACAT
-219 SLAAVDQA
+219 SLAAIDQA
-227 VNGLREGNFDMAIVG
+227 VNGLRMGNFDMAVAG

-257 KIGALSEKGSCPF
+257 KIGALSETGSYPF
-270 DAKADGFVMAEGA
+270 DARANGFVMAEGA
-283 GTVILKRLSDA
+283 GMVILKRLSDA
-294 VKDGDRVYAV
+294 VKDGNKIYAV
-304 IRAVGASSD
+304 IRAIGASSD

-325 GQKIAVEKAFEQV
+325 GQKLAVEKTFEQLD
-338 EYTPGDIGLV
+338 YTPAEVGLV
-348 EAHGTSTRVGDAVEL
+348 EAHGTGTRVGDAVEL
-363 NALYDIF
+363 GALTELF
-370 APYAKPGTIGLG
+370 GPYAKPGTIGLG

-421 NPTVDWA
+421 NPIVDW
-428 SSPFRVITKA
+428 STCPFRVITKA
-438 EPWNSDKIR
+438 EEWNTNKVR

-470 ELVKKTQEHKVCA
+470 GLLKKAEET
-483 AKISTSA
+483 STHTVA
-490 PAAAQEKKEMNAT
+490 TPVQEKPTMTSRNSYT
-503 EYSLLVPG
+503 LHVPG

-523 DTKQE
+523 ASKQE
-528 LFNELSKAVLAI
+528 LFNVLDKALLSI
-540 KYDPTY
+540 SFDPTY
-546 LPSISYQNHI
+546 LPSISYKNHMT
-556 QKPHKFAVSI
+556 KPGKFAVTI
-566 NVENPQ
+566 NVESPE
-572 KLKEKIEYFIKIAGG
+572 KLKEKIEFFKKTAAA
-587 QDVWAQESLYLKM
+587 QDVWAQESLYLRM

-605 FTPTEVKPK
+605 FMPSEIKPK

-634 SKYKVVM
+634 SKYKVVQ
-641 DTFMEADRLLINI
+641 DTFDEADRLLLNI

-662 LWSKPGETKEQIAAR
+662 LWSKPGETKEQIAVR

-683 TEMTQPAMLTA
+683 TEMTQPAVLTA
-694 DIAMMRLLSSFGLK
+694 DIAMMRLLSSFGIK

-756 ASIATTAEAV
+756 ASIAAPVDRV
-766 EPHLKRINGYVAV
+766 EPELVRINGYVAV

-793 SKAVD
+793 SKSVD
-798 EAIKM
+798 DAIKM

-819 FHSEIVRPAM
+819 FHSAIVRPAM

-840 FHAPKMPITTN
+840 FHAPTMPITTN
-851 VTAEFYPNDPEK
+851 VTAEFYPSDPEK

-876 EWIKQLKTT
+876 EWIKQLQTT

-899 RVLSALAASTLSDKK
+899 RVLSALASNTLSDKK

-937 NLISSGIHIDWKG
+937 NLISSGIHLDWAG
-950 TDIFGDNSTYNPAFV
+950 TDMYGDNHTFNPAFV
-965 KWVDA
+965 NWVTGNA
-970 SATPTQ
+970 TAAEKAAGAAETPNTCACRVSAPAA
-976 KDEVTMSSSSQ
+976 
-987 NNASAT
+987 NN
-993 QNGCCTRKSV
+993 GKKSV

-1009 AGGPGSWDKVFREG
+1009 AGGPGSWDKIFREG
-1023 VLDEILQGRNLIEPV
+1023 VLDEILSGRNMIEPV
-1038 SSDCQ
+1038 SAEIQ
-1043 QKQIDKNVEVVI
+1043 QKQIDKHVEFVI
-1055 KSKDGNHRIEHL
+1055 KSKDGNHRFERL
-1067 NSVSQAVKLAAKAG
+1067 TSPMQAIKLAAKGGA
-1081 SFDLEK
+1081 FDLEK

-1092 AKWVAS
+1092 AKWVRS

-1104 LAIAAGMLAL
+1104 LAIAAGILAL

-1138 GLPEDMI
+1138 GLPADMI
-1145 DNTGVI
+1145 DETGVI
-1151 FTSAYPITNSMMGE
+1151 FTSAFPVANSMMGDLSKRV
-1165 FAQKL
+1165 AG
-1170 TALLENKN
+1170 LLNNKT
-1178 AKEITKFYET
+1178 AKEVRAFCDKF
-1188 FINQISDPA
+1188 ISQISDPA
-1197 LKAELKAWYDAEMA
+1197 LKAEIEAWYQENFKDKEIEPEA
-1211 KVPPLQSFTSQF
+1211 FTSEF
-1223 ILKTIIIAQSHFAQW
+1223 ILKTIIIAHCHFCQW
-1238 IRAKGPATSMSAAC
+1238 IRARGPATAMSAAC

-1259 AVAHDWI
+1259 AVAQDWI
-1266 RLGRAKRVIVI
+1266 KLGRCKRVIVI
-1277 SADDITNDSIAEWML
+1277 SADDITNDNVSEWIL

-1333 EESEVAKRGMKPLA
+1333 DETEVAKRGMKPLA
-1347 KLLESEIRNSGFHV
+1347 KLLSSEIANSGFHV
-1361 TRLDVAHV
+1361 TRLDVGHV
-1369 AQVMNEMV
+1369 AQVMNRLV
-1377 SRAEKDYGLNRSDIA
+1377 THAEQDYGLNRSDIA

-1452 RCLNTGIVPPIANFK
+1452 RCLNTGLVPPIANFK

-1505 EKVWSVDEPR
+1505 EKMWQEGEPR
-1515 ICDPAKHEA
+1515 IADEAKHSA
-1524 WLKQISNQQTPVLE
+1524 WLKQISGQQAPVLE
-1538 VVHNTL
+1538 VVNNTL
-1544 RVKDNYKHG
+1544 RIKDNYQHG

-1559 MEGAQAFVDKVNLVA
+1559 MEGSQAFVDKVNTVHA
-1574 SHNAAAHTAAVPA
+1574 HDTKATAPAAA
-1587 TPAPVATSA
+1587 PAPVA
-1596 AQAPVTAAPVAPVA
+1596 QPAPVA
-1610 AAPKAA
+1610 AAPAV
-1616 LPALDEASVT
+1616 ALDEASVT
-1626 KDILAIVSE
+1626 KEVVKMVGE
-1635 KTGYPEDMLDLDLDM
+1635 KTGYPEDMLDIDLDM

-1660 QAELFAIMREKYQ
+1660 QAELFAALREHYG
-1673 IARQEGVQL
+1673 IAQQDGIQL

-1688 RSIIKY
+1688 RHCIKFVL
-1694 AIANAGSE
+1694 ANAGK
-1702 SNASAPTAAPAAQ
+1702 PAA
-1715 TAAPAPVA
+1715 TV
-1723 PAPVTAA
+1723 AA
-1730 PVAQPAAA
+1730 PVAQAAVTPAPVAKPAPAAA
-1738 AAPKAALPALD
+1738 PSVVLD
-1749 EASVTKDILAI
+1749 EASVTKE
-1760 VSEKTGYPEDML
+1760 VVKMVGEKTGYPEDML
-1772 DLDLDMEADLGIDTV
+1772 DIDLDMEADLGIDTV
-1787 KQAELFAIMREKY
+1787 KQAELFAALREHY
-1800 QIARQ
+1800 GIAQ
-1805 EGVQLK
+1805 QDGIQLK
-1811 DYPTIRSIIK
+1811 DYPTIRHCIK
-1821 YAMANAGSEAN
+1821 FVLANAGKP
-1832 VAAAQ
+1832 VAA
-1837 PAAAAAPVTA
+1837 VA
-1847 APAAAP
+1847 APAAQ
-1853 VAAAPVT
+1853 AAVT
-1860 PAPAVAQPAAAAAPK
+1860 PAPAPVQAPVAAKSVAAPVV
-1875 AALPALDE
+1875 ANLDE
-1883 ASVTKDILSIVAE
+1883 ATVTKEVVGMVAE

-1901 EDMLDLDLDMEADLG
+1901 EDMLDIDLDMEADLG

-1924 LFAIMREKY
+1924 LFAALRERY
-1933 QIARQEGVQ
+1933 GIAQQDGIQ
-1942 LKDYPTIRSIIKYA
+1942 LKDYPTIRHCIKFVL
-1956 MANAGSE
+1956 ANAG
-1963 GKAPAV
+1963 KPAAAV
-1969 TAAPAAQTAAP
+1969 AAPAAQAAVTPAP
-1980 APVASAPVT
+1980 APVA
-1989 AVPVAQP
+1989 QP
-1996 AVAAAPKAALPALDE
+1996 AAQAVVTPAPAAKPAAALDE
-2011 ASVTKDITALV
+2011 ATVTKEVVKMV
-2022 AEKTGYPEDML
+2022 ADKTGYPEDML
-2033 DLDLDMEADLGI
+2033 DIDLDMEADLGI

-2054 AIMREKYQIARQEG
+2054 AALRERYGIAQQDG
-2068 VQLKDYPTIRSII
+2068 IQLKDYPTIRHCINFVLS
-2081 KYAIANAGSEGKA
+2081 NAGKA
-2094 PAAAPA
+2094 APVAAPA
-2100 VTAAPV
+2100 PAVAPAVQPAPVATPAPVQSAPV
-2106 AQAAAPVTP
+2106 AQAA
-2115 APVAAPVAPAPV
+2115 VAPAAKPAV
-2127 TAAPKASGPLP
+2127 A
-2138 SLDEA
+2138 LDEA
-2143 SVTKD
+2143 TVTKE
-2148 IKAIVAEKT
+2148 IVKMVAEKT

-2164 DLDLDMEAD
+2164 DIDLDMEAD

-2181 AELFAIMREK
+2181 AELFAAMREH
-2191 YQIARQEGVQLKDYP
+2191 YGIAQQEGIQLKDYP
-2206 TIRSII
+2206 TIRHCINFALS
-2212 KYAIANAGSEGKAPA
+2212 NARGKTAEQ
-2227 AAPAVTAAPVAQA
+2227 AAPAVSEQPVELPLTTEEKPVAVQAPVQEQA
-2240 AAPVTPAPVTAP
+2240 
-2252 VAPAPV
+2252 APAPKLIKKPEHLV
-2258 TAAPATPVVTPVS
+2258 AEHIG
-2271 APKVQEPQE
+2271 KPQE
-2280 PQLPTINV
+2280 
-2288 PTVQDAVPTAEKVEK
+2288 DA
-2303 PTEDML
+2303 L
-2309 TTNPTAPIRP
+2309 ITNPTAPIER
-2319 HVSLAERPEREGYAG
+2319 HFSLAERPEREGYQG

-2339 KKLRNVTVVAQA
+2339 KKLRYVTTVADA

-2368 IFADNSQLIKAYQEE
+2368 LFADNSQLIKAYQEE
-2383 FKELGVKTHVFT
+2383 FKELGVKYHVFT

-2418 LKEYAAEDPNIQGI
+2418 LKAYAAEDSNIQGI

-2441 KFDKKVSPHN
+2441 KFDKKLSPHN

-2462 ALRVFEKGLSDRSDA
+2462 ALRVFEKGLANRQDA
-2477 DTFFAVNTKIDGHFG
+2477 DTFFAVNTKIDGTFG

-2507 GGVTCYRKDVY
+2507 GGTTCYRKDVY
-2518 ERTGAISKLIDF
+2518 ERTGAISKLMDF

-2540 RYTMEEVLHG
+2540 QKTMDEVLHG
-2550 DMRLMIGAREGG
+2550 DMRLMIGTRDNV
-2562 RSTILSVPVRL
+2562 RSTILSLPTRL
-2573 DRSEKRFDLA
+2573 DKSVKHFDLA

-2628 SMNEAELAALKKQIW
+2628 TMNDAELAALKKQLW
-2643 EDLKADKTK
+2643 EDLKADPTK

-2661 AFGRVKDSITLYKN
+2661 AFGRVKDSITLYNN

-2694 NSSMVKEVCTKI
+2694 NSSMMKEVCTKI

-2744 TSFASFLANN
+2744 TSFATFLANN

-2788 KSAFSLTNQGYRAIS
+2788 KSALSLSNQGYRAIS

-2817 AGVETFLKSNG
+2817 AGVETFLRSNG
-2828 VDFVDPEDGMQIF
+2828 VDFVDPQDGMQIF

-2846 YGDVPEIVLTGSL
+2846 YGQVPEIVLTGSL
-2859 GRLDWDHQHRF
+2859 GRLDWDHQLKF
-2870 EMDEIVPT
+2870 EWDEI
-2878 GAQNAPK
+2878 GAEENGSDDAPK
-2885 GGNDNGGS
+2885 GGNDVP
-2893 AAPKAAAK
+2893 AAPAAAPA
-2901 TQQAALPDP
+2901 QAAAVDA
-2910 SQANHFLSKVV
+2910 SKATHFLGNVT
-2921 SLEKG
+2921 SLQKG
-2926 KEIHAEKEFNLQ
+2926 AEIHLEKEFNLN

-2963 METATALGGRV
+2963 METATALTGNV

-2992 RPQAVRVIGTDVNGD
+2992 RPQAVRVIGKAAGNEAN
-3007 ISMEIESDFINSK
+3007 MEIESDFINSK

-3028 RHFTAHAMQD
+3028 KHFTAKTLET
-3038 GFVSTWN
+3038 FTSTWST
-3045 EVKDQIHLDVN
+3045 VKEAAMANMN
-3056 AAPQITK
+3056 APITVTK

-3078 LGGILKADK
+3078 LEGIVRVDK
-3087 DSSLAIYNTT
+3087 DASLALYHTT
-3097 PQPQWKDG
+3097 PRPQWNDG
-3105 QKVLLANPMLIEAA
+3105 PRTLLANPMLIEAA
-3119 FQCCGFRDMAIDNKM
+3119 FQCCGFQDMSIAHKM
-3134 TLPDGIKEVAVFKR
+3134 TLPDGIAEVAVLKN
-3148 QTPPQKLYLYG
+3148 QLPPAQLYLYG
-3159 RFKGLTADGKTLHDA
+3159 VNRGNTADGKTLHDA
-3174 YVFDEQGNVW
+3174 YVFDAQGDVW
-3184 VEFHG
+3184 VEIHG

>member
-1 MNNKTK
+1 MPRKEDFTLGEQMKNKNL
-7 EPIAIIGIGAIMP
+7 EPIAIVGIGAIMP
-20 GALSKDEFWQNIQ
+20 GALNKDEFWSNIKE
-33 TGKYCITE
+33 GKYCITE
-41 IPQSYWDYKLFY
+41 IPASYWDYKLFY

-63 YSKIGGFIPEGFKFN
+63 YSKIGGFIPQSFKFN
-78 SIKYRIPPQI
+78 SLKYRIPPQI

-109 SGYDKKEFDRNRC
+109 SGYDKKEFDHNRT

-145 FLYEILKETP
+145 FLYEILKNTSSF
-155 TYKSLSPEAE
+155 KSLAPADAQ
-165 KKLMDEMDEGVR
+165 KMLDEMDAGVR
-177 QKFTPINEDSMPGE
+177 EKFTPITEDSMPGE
-191 LANVIAGR
+191 LANVIPGR
-199 VANVFDVHG
+199 VANVFDLHG
-208 TNFTVDAACAT
+208 TNFAVDAACAT
-219 SLAAVDQA
+219 SLAAIDQA
-227 VNGLREGNFDMAIVG
+227 VNGLRMGNFDMAVAG

-257 KIGALSEKGSCPF
+257 KIGALSETGSYPF
-270 DAKADGFVMAEGA
+270 DARANGFVMAEGA
-283 GTVILKRLSDA
+283 GMVILKRLSDA
-294 VKDGDRVYAV
+294 VKDGDKIYAV

-325 GQKIAVEKAFEQV
+325 GQKLAVQKAFEQLD
-338 EYTPGDIGLV
+338 YTPEAVGLL
-348 EAHGTSTRVGDAVEL
+348 EAHGTGTRVGDAVEL
-363 NALYDIF
+363 EALTELF
-370 APYAKPGTIGLG
+370 GPYVKPGSIGLG

-421 NPTVDWA
+421 NPIVNWA
-428 SSPFRVITKA
+428 TCPFRVITKA
-438 EPWNSDKIR
+438 EEWPGGKIR

-470 ELVKKTQEHKVCA
+470 SLLKKAEEPNQQVTV
-483 AKISTSA
+483 SA
-490 PAAAQEKKEMNAT
+490 PVQEKPTMTSSNYT
-503 EYSLLVPG
+503 LHVPG
-511 EKIQSDV
+511 EKIQGDV

-523 DTKQE
+523 PTKQE
-528 LFNELSKAVLAI
+528 LFNVLDKALIAI
-540 KYDPTY
+540 EYDPTY
-546 LPSISYQNHI
+546 LPSISYKNHI
-556 QKPHKFAVSI
+556 QKPAKFAVTI
-566 NVENPQ
+566 NVESPE
-572 KLKEKIEYFIKIAGG
+572 KLKEKIEFFKKTASA
-587 QDVWAQESLYLKM
+587 QNVWEQESLYLRM

-605 FTPTEVKPK
+605 FTPTEIKPK

-634 SKYKVVM
+634 SKYKVVQ
-641 DTFMEADRLLINI
+641 DTFDEADRLLMDI

-662 LWSKPGETKEQIAAR
+662 LWSKPGETKEQIAVR

-683 TEMTQPAMLTA
+683 TEMTQPAVLTA
-694 DIAMMRLLSSFGLK
+694 DIAMMRLLSSFGIK

-756 ASIATTAEAV
+756 ASIAAPVDRV
-766 EPHLKRINGYVAV
+766 EPELARISGYVAV

-793 SKAVD
+793 SKSID
-798 EAIKM
+798 DAIKM

-819 FHSEIVRPAM
+819 FHSAIVRPAM

-851 VTAEFYPNDPEK
+851 VTAEFYPSDPEK

-876 EWIKQLKTT
+876 EWIKQLQTT

-899 RVLSALAASTLSDKK
+899 RVLSALASNTLSDKK

-937 NLISSGIHIDWKG
+937 NLISSGIQLDWTG
-950 TDIFGDNSTYNPAFV
+950 TNMYGDNSTFNPAFV
-965 KWVDA
+965 NWVTGN
-970 SATPTQ
+970 ATPTE
-976 KDEVTMSSSSQ
+976 K
-987 NNASAT
+987 SAGT
-993 QNGCCTRKSV
+993 VKENTTCACKVSAPAQGGSCGKKSV

-1009 AGGPGSWDKVFREG
+1009 AGGPGSWDKIFREG
-1023 VLDEILQGRNLIEPV
+1023 VLDEILSGRNMIEPV
-1038 SSDCQ
+1038 SSEIQ
-1043 QKQIDKNVEVVI
+1043 QKQIDKHVEFVI
-1055 KSKDGNHRIEHL
+1055 KSKDGNHRIERL
-1067 NSVSQAVKLAAKAG
+1067 TSPMQAIKLAAKGGA
-1081 SFDLEK
+1081 FDLEK

-1092 AKWVAS
+1092 AKWVRS

-1104 LAIAAGMLAL
+1104 LAIAAGILAL

-1138 GLPEDMI
+1138 GLPADMI
-1145 DNTGVI
+1145 DETGVI
-1151 FTSAYPITNSMMGE
+1151 FTSAFPVANSMMGDLSKRV
-1165 FAQKL
+1165 AG
-1170 TALLENKN
+1170 LLNNKT
-1178 AKEITKFYET
+1178 AKEVRAFCDKF
-1188 FINQISDPA
+1188 ISQISDPA
-1197 LKAELKAWYDAEMA
+1197 LKAEIEAWY
-1211 KVPPLQSFTSQF
+1211 QSNFKDKEIEPAAFTSEF
-1223 ILKTIIIAQSHFAQW
+1223 ILKTIIIAHSHFCQW
-1238 IRAKGPATSMSAAC
+1238 IRARGPATAMSAAC

-1259 AVAHDWI
+1259 AVAQDWI
-1266 RLGRAKRVIVI
+1266 KLGRCKRVIVI
-1277 SADDITNDSIAEWML
+1277 SADDITNDNVSEWIL

-1322 VGMGAVSLVVE
+1322 VGMGAVSLIVE

-1347 KLLESEIRNSGFHV
+1347 KLLSTEIANSGFHV

-1369 AQVMNEMV
+1369 AQVMDRLV
-1377 SRAEKDYGLNRSDIA
+1377 ATAEKEYGLNRADIA

-1418 KSTFGKDVSSV
+1418 KSTFGKDVSSI

-1452 RCLNTGIVPPIANFK
+1452 RCLNTGLVPPIANFK

-1481 GHYNFKYALR
+1481 GHYDFKYALR
-1491 LAAGFGSQIGMTLL
+1491 LAAGFGSQLGMTLL
-1505 EKVWSVDEPR
+1505 EKMWQEGEPR
-1515 ICDPAKHEA
+1515 IADEAKHQA
-1524 WLKQISNQQTPVLE
+1524 WLKEISGQQAPVLE
-1538 VVHNTL
+1538 VVQNTL
-1544 RVKDNYKHG
+1544 RIKDNYQHG
-1553 VKPSLV
+1553 VKPALV
-1559 MEGAQAFVDKVNLVA
+1559 MEGSQAFVDKVNTVHA
-1574 SHNAAAHTAAVPA
+1574 HEAAAPAA
-1587 TPAPVATSA
+1587 PAPVS
-1596 AQAPVTAAPVAPVA
+1596 APVAPA
-1610 AAPKAA
+1610 PAPKAV
-1616 LPALDEASVT
+1616 ALDEAAVT
-1626 KDILAIVSE
+1626 KEVVKMVGE
-1635 KTGYPEDMLDLDLDM
+1635 KTGYPEDMLDIDLDM

-1660 QAELFAIMREKYQ
+1660 QAELFASLREHYG
-1673 IARQEGVQL
+1673 IAQQDGIQL

-1688 RSIIKY
+1688 RHCIKFVL
-1694 AIANAGSE
+1694 ANAGK
-1702 SNASAPTAAPAAQ
+1702 PAAAQ
-1715 TAAPAPVA
+1715 SV
-1723 PAPVTAA
+1723 VTAA

-1738 AAPKAALPALD
+1738 PVSAPVAPAPAPQAATLD
-1749 EASVTKDILAI
+1749 EATVTKEVVGMVA
-1760 VSEKTGYPEDML
+1760 EKTGYPEDML
-1772 DLDLDMEADLGIDTV
+1772 DIDLDMEADLGIDTV
-1787 KQAELFAIMREKY
+1787 KQAELFASLREHY
-1800 QIARQ
+1800 GIAQ
-1805 EGVQLK
+1805 QDGIQLK
-1811 DYPTIRSIIK
+1811 DYPTIRHCIK
-1821 YAMANAGSEAN
+1821 FVLANAGKP
-1832 VAAAQ
+1832 AAAQ
-1837 PAAAAAPVTA
+1837 PAVTA
-1847 APAAAP
+1847 APAAQPAP
-1853 VAAAPVT
+1853 VAVSAPVA
-1860 PAPAVAQPAAAAAPK
+1860 PAPAVK
-1875 AALPALDE
+1875 AAALDE
-1883 ASVTKDILSIVAE
+1883 ASVTKEVVAMVAE

-1924 LFAIMREKY
+1924 LFAAMREHY
-1933 QIARQEGVQ
+1933 GIAQQDGIQ
-1942 LKDYPTIRSIIKYA
+1942 LKDYPTIRHCIKFVL
-1956 MANAGSE
+1956 ANAG
-1963 GKAPAV
+1963 GNAVAPAAQPAV
-1969 TAAPAAQTAAP
+1969 TAAPAAQPAAAPVQTPVAP
-1980 APVASAPVT
+1980 APAVAKPASAP
-1989 AVPVAQP
+1989 Q
-1996 AVAAAPKAALPALDE
+1996 AAALDE
-2011 ASVTKDITALV
+2011 ATVTKEIVKMV

-2054 AIMREKYQIARQEG
+2054 AAMREHYGIAQQEG
-2068 VQLKDYPTIRSII
+2068 IQLKDYPTIRHCINF
-2081 KYAIANAGSEGKA
+2081 ALANAGGQAA
-2094 PAAAPA
+2094 PAAQPAMAAAPAAQPAPAAPAQPA
-2100 VTAAPV
+2100 VTAAP
-2106 AQAAAPVTP
+2106 AQAP
-2115 APVAAPVAPAPV
+2115 AAPAPKLAKKPEHV
-2127 TAAPKASGPLP
+2127 
-2138 SLDEA
+2138 
-2143 SVTKD
+2143 
-2148 IKAIVAEKT
+2148 VAEHI
-2157 GYPEDML
+2157 GAPQ
-2164 DLDLDMEAD
+2164 AD
-2173 LGIDTVKQ
+2173 ALI
-2181 AELFAIMREK
+2181 
-2191 YQIARQEGVQLKDYP
+2191 
-2206 TIRSII
+2206 
-2212 KYAIANAGSEGKAPA
+2212 
-2227 AAPAVTAAPVAQA
+2227 
-2240 AAPVTPAPVTAP
+2240 
-2252 VAPAPV
+2252 
-2258 TAAPATPVVTPVS
+2258 
-2271 APKVQEPQE
+2271 
-2280 PQLPTINV
+2280 
-2288 PTVQDAVPTAEKVEK
+2288 
-2303 PTEDML
+2303 
-2309 TTNPTAPIRP
+2309 TNPTAPIEKR
-2319 HVSLAERPEREGYAG
+2319 VSLAERPEREGYQG

-2339 KKLRNVTVVAQA
+2339 KKLRYVTTVADA

-2368 IFADNSQLIKAYQEE
+2368 LFADNSQLIKAYQEE
-2383 FKELGVKTHVFT
+2383 FKELGVKYHVFT

-2418 LKEYAAEDPNIQGI
+2418 LKDYAAEDPNIQGI

-2441 KFDKKVSPHN
+2441 KFDKKASPHA

-2462 ALRVFEKGLSDRSDA
+2462 ALRVFEKGLANRQDA
-2477 DTFFAVNTKIDGHFG
+2477 DTFFAVNTKIDGNFG

-2507 GGVTCYRKDVY
+2507 GGTTCYRKDVY
-2518 ERTGAISKLIDF
+2518 ERTGAISKLMDF

-2540 RYTMEEVLHG
+2540 QKTMDEVLHG
-2550 DMRLMIGAREGG
+2550 DMRLMIGTRDNV
-2562 RSTILSVPVRL
+2562 RSTILSLPTRL
-2573 DRSEKRFDLA
+2573 DKSVKHFDLA
-2583 GKTIIFTGSG
+2583 GKSIIFTGSG

-2618 EIQEKTPLWA
+2618 EIQDKTPLWA
-2628 SMNEAELAALKKQIW
+2628 SMNEAELAALKKQLW
-2643 EDLKADKTK
+2643 EDLKADKTQ
-2652 KATPVMLER
+2652 KATPVLLER
-2661 AFGRVKDSITLYKN
+2661 AFGRVKDSITLYNN

-2788 KSAFSLTNQGYRAIS
+2788 KSALSLSNQGYRAIS

-2817 AGVETFLKSNG
+2817 AGVETFLRSNG

-2846 YGDVPEIVLTGSL
+2846 YGRVPEIVLTGSL
-2859 GRLDWDHQHRF
+2859 GRLDWDHQLKF
-2870 EMDEIVPT
+2870 EWDEI
-2878 GAQNAPK
+2878 GADEAGSDSSSNTPAGGASAPAAP
-2885 GGNDNGGS
+2885 
-2893 AAPKAAAK
+2893 AAPKAAAGVDASK
-2901 TQQAALPDP
+2901 AT
-2910 SQANHFLSKVV
+2910 HFLGNVT
-2921 SLEKG
+2921 SLQKG
-2926 KEIHAEKEFNLQ
+2926 SEIHLEKEFNLN

-2963 METATALGGRV
+2963 METATALTGTV

-2992 RPQAVRVIGTDVNGD
+2992 RPQAVRVIGKASGSEA
-3007 ISMEIESDFINSK
+3007 SMEIESDFINSK
-3020 GIKMGNTR
+3020 GVKMGNTR
-3028 RHFTAHAMQD
+3028 RHFTAKTLD
-3038 GFVSTWN
+3038 GFTSNWASVKAEAMTGLTAPMSVS
-3045 EVKDQIHLDVN
+3045 
-3056 AAPQITK
+3056 K
-3063 EEIYK
+3063 EEIYQ

-3078 LGGILKADK
+3078 LAGIIRVDK
-3087 DSSLAIYNTT
+3087 HASLAVYNTT
-3097 PQPQWKDG
+3097 PRPQWNDG
-3105 QKVLLANPMLIEAA
+3105 PRTLLANPMLIEAA
-3119 FQCCGFRDMAIDNKM
+3119 FQCCGFQDMSIEHKM
-3134 TLPDGIKEVAVFKR
+3134 TLPDGIAEVAVLNN
-3148 QTPPQKLYLYG
+3148 QVPPAQLYLYG
-3159 RFKGLTADGKTLHDA
+3159 VNRGNTADGKTLHDA
-3174 YVFDEQGNVW
+3174 YVFDAQGNVW
-3184 VEFHG
+3184 VEIHG

>member
-7 EPIAIIGIGAIMP
+7 EPIAIVGIGAIMP

-41 IPQSYWDYKLFY
+41 IPASYWDYKLFY

-109 SGYDKKEFDRNRC
+109 SGYDKKEFNRDRC
-122 AVIIGN
+122 AVIMGN

-145 FLYEILKETP
+145 FLYEILKDTP
-155 TYKSLSPEAE
+155 TYKALPPDAE
-165 KKLMDEMDEGVR
+165 QKLMDEMDEGVR
-177 QKFTPINEDSMPGE
+177 QKFTPITEDSMPGE

-199 VANVFDVHG
+199 LANVFDVHG

-257 KIGALSEKGSCPF
+257 KIGALSEHGSCPF

-294 VKDGDRVYAV
+294 VKDGDKVYAV

-325 GQKIAVEKAFEQV
+325 GQKIAVEKTFEQLD
-338 EYTPGDIGLV
+338 YTPGDVGLI

-370 APYAKPGTIGLG
+370 SPYAKPGTIGLG

-412 PPSVNFETP
+412 PPSVNFQTP

-428 SSPFRVITKA
+428 TSPFRVITQA
-438 EPWNSDKIR
+438 EPWNTDKVR

-462 VAMEEMND
+462 VALEEMND
-470 ELVKKTQEHKVCA
+470 DLVRKTQNAAQDKVCA
-483 AKISTSA
+483 AAISHPT
-490 PAAAQEKKEMNAT
+490 PAVQEQSNMNAT
-503 EYSLLVPG
+503 NYSLLVPG

-523 DTKQE
+523 DTKQD
-528 LFNELSKAVLAI
+528 LFNALGKAVLAI
-540 KYDPTY
+540 EYDPTY
-546 LPSISYQNHI
+546 LPRIAYQNHL
-556 QKPHKFAVSI
+556 QKPHKFAVAI
-566 NVENPQ
+566 NVENPE

-605 FTPTEVKPK
+605 FTPSEIKPK

-641 DTFMEADRLLINI
+641 DTFMEADRILVGL

-662 LWSKPGETKEQIAAR
+662 LWSKPGETKEQLAER

-683 TEMTQPAMLTA
+683 TEMTQPAVLTA
-694 DIAMMRLLSSFGLK
+694 DVAMMRLLSSFGLK

-741 GKVMSEI
+741 AKAMADI

-756 ASIATTAEAV
+756 ASIAAPTEQV
-766 EPHLKRINGYVAV
+766 EPQLSRISGYVAV
-779 ANKNCPTQTVIAGA
+779 ANKNCPTQTVIAGN
-793 SKAVD
+793 SKSID
-798 EAIKM
+798 DAIKM

-829 PQYRAFLDTLT
+829 PKYRAFLDTLT
-840 FHAPKMPITTN
+840 VNAPKMPITTN
-851 VTAEFYPNDPEK
+851 VTAEFYPSDPEK

-899 RVLSALAASTLSDKK
+899 RVLSALATNTLADKK

-926 GGIVEFNDLFA
+926 GGIVEFNDMFA
-937 NLISSGIHIDWKG
+937 NMISSGIHIDWKG
-950 TDIFGDNSTYNPAFV
+950 TDVLGDHSTFNPAFAQWAGAAAPAAAAPV
-965 KWVDA
+965 QPAAACAAQPVACSTHK
-970 SATPTQ
+970 
-976 KDEVTMSSSSQ
+976 E
-987 NNASAT
+987 
-993 QNGCCTRKSV
+993 V

-1038 SSDCQ
+1038 SSEIQ
-1043 QKQIDKNVEVVI
+1043 QKQIDKNVEIVI

-1067 NSVSQAVKLAAKAG
+1067 SSPEQAIKLAAKAG

-1098 MDRSFQ
+1098 MDRCFQ
-1104 LAIAAGMLAL
+1104 LAIAAGILAL

-1138 GLPEDMI
+1138 GLPEEMI

-1178 AKEITKFYET
+1178 AQELTKFYET

-1211 KVPPLQSFTSQF
+1211 KVPALQSFTSQF

-1259 AVAHDWI
+1259 SVAHDWI

-1277 SADDITNDSIAEWML
+1277 SADDITNNSISEWML

-1301 TTEADVTKAA
+1301 TTQADVTKAA

-1333 EESEVAKRGMKPLA
+1333 EQAEVEKRGMKPLA
-1347 KLLESEIRNSGFHV
+1347 KLLATEIRNSGFHV
-1361 TRLDVAHV
+1361 TRLDVGHV
-1369 AQVMNEMV
+1369 AQVMNELV
-1377 SRAEKDYGLNRSDIA
+1377 SHAEKEYGLNRSDIA

-1452 RCLNTGIVPPIANFK
+1452 RCLNTGLVPPIANFK
-1467 EADPELEGITLSKG
+1467 EADPELQGITLSKG

-1505 EKVWSVDEPR
+1505 EKMWTVGEPR
-1515 ICDPAKHEA
+1515 ITDAAKHEA
-1524 WLKQISNQQTPVLE
+1524 WLKHISNQQNPVLE
-1538 VVHNTL
+1538 VDHNTL

-1559 MEGAQAFVDKVNLVA
+1559 MEGAQAFVDKVNMMA
-1574 SHNAAAHTAAVPA
+1574 SHAAPAAAPAV
-1587 TPAPVATSA
+1587 TPAPAPAPAAAAAA
-1596 AQAPVTAAPVAPVA
+1596 AQPAPIA

-1616 LPALDEASVT
+1616 LPNTDEASVT

-1660 QAELFAIMREKYQ
+1660 QAELFAIMRDKYQ

-1694 AIANAGSE
+1694 AMENAGSE
-1702 SNASAPTAAPAAQ
+1702 TGAAPAAPVASVAQPAPAPAPAVTAAPAQ
-1715 TAAPAPVA
+1715 PAPVA
-1723 PAPVTAA
+1723 AA
-1730 PVAQPAAA
+1730 TPA
-1738 AAPKAALPALD
+1738 AAPKAALPNTD

-1760 VSEKTGYPEDML
+1760 VAEKTGYPEDML

-1787 KQAELFAIMREKY
+1787 KQAELFAIMRDKY

-1821 YAMANAGSEAN
+1821 YAMENAGSE
-1832 VAAAQ
+1832 
-1837 PAAAAAPVTA
+1837 TGA
-1847 APAAAP
+1847 APAAPVASVAQPAPAPVAVTPAPAPAPVATAPVAQPAP
-1853 VAAAPVT
+1853 VAAAPK
-1860 PAPAVAQPAAAAAPK
+1860 AV
-1875 AALPALDE
+1875 LPNTDE
-1883 ASVTKDILSIVAE
+1883 ASVTKDIVALVAE

-1956 MANAGSE
+1956 MAHAGTE
-1963 GKAPAV
+1963 GAATVAAAPAAAQAPAAQPAPVATPAAVV
-1969 TAAPAAQTAAP
+1969 TPAPAPAPVAAAPAAQPAPAVAP
-1980 APVASAPVT
+1980 AP
-1989 AVPVAQP
+1989 
-1996 AVAAAPKAALPALDE
+1996 AAAPKAQGALDE
-2011 ASVTKDITALV
+2011 ASVTKEIVAMV

-2054 AIMREKYQIARQEG
+2054 AAMREHYGIAQMEG
-2068 VQLKDYPTIRSII
+2068 IQLKDYPTIRHCINFALT
-2081 KYAIANAGSEGKA
+2081 YAGK

-2100 VTAAPV
+2100 AA
-2106 AQAAAPVTP
+2106 Q
-2115 APVAAPVAPAPV
+2115 
-2127 TAAPKASGPLP
+2127 
-2138 SLDEA
+2138 
-2143 SVTKD
+2143 
-2148 IKAIVAEKT
+2148 
-2157 GYPEDML
+2157 
-2164 DLDLDMEAD
+2164 
-2173 LGIDTVKQ
+2173 
-2181 AELFAIMREK
+2181 
-2191 YQIARQEGVQLKDYP
+2191 
-2206 TIRSII
+2206 
-2212 KYAIANAGSEGKAPA
+2212 PA
-2227 AAPAVTAAPVAQA
+2227 AAPAPAADSS
-2240 AAPVTPAPVTAP
+2240 
-2252 VAPAPV
+2252 
-2258 TAAPATPVVTPVS
+2258 AAPAQTAPAAQEPAEPALPVIKV
-2271 APKVQEPQE
+2271 ADVQE
-2280 PQLPTINV
+2280 
-2288 PTVQDAVPTAEKVEK
+2288 AVPTAGKVGK
-2303 PTEDML
+2303 PSEEML
-2309 TTNPTAPIRP
+2309 TTNPTGQIEHR
-2319 HVSLAERPEREGYAG
+2319 VSLAERPEREGYAG

-2339 KKLRNVTVVAQA
+2339 KKLRNVTVVADA
-2351 PLTERENRRLSK
+2351 PLTERENRRLAK

-2441 KFDKKVSPHN
+2441 KFDKKASPHN

-2462 ALRVFEKGLSDRSDA
+2462 ALRVFEKGLANRQDA
-2477 DTFFAVNTKIDGHFG
+2477 DTFFAVNVKIDGNFG
-2492 YTTKDEFNPIVGALT
+2492 YFTKDEFNPIVGALT
-2507 GGVTCYRKDVY
+2507 GGTTCYRKDVY
-2518 ERTGAISKLIDF
+2518 ERTGAISKLMDF

-2540 RYTMEEVLHG
+2540 QKTMDEVLHG
-2550 DMRLMIGAREGG
+2550 DMRLMIGTRGG
-2562 RSTILSVPVRL
+2562 KRSTILSVPVRL
-2573 DRSEKRFDLA
+2573 DKSVKRFDLA

-2605 AQYHSKIIVLDII
+2605 AQYKSKIIVLDII

-2628 SMNEAELAALKKQIW
+2628 SMNETELAALKKQLW
-2643 EDLKADKTK
+2643 EELKADTTH

-2661 AFGRVKDSITLYKN
+2661 AFGRVKDSITLYNN

-2688 YHCDVM
+2688 YHCDVL

-2788 KSAFSLTNQGYRAIS
+2788 KSAFSLTNQGYRAIA

-2859 GRLDWDHQHRF
+2859 GRLDWDHQLRF
-2870 EMDEIVPT
+2870 EMDEIVPE
-2878 GAQNAPK
+2878 GAHAAPQ
-2885 GGNDNGGS
+2885 GGNDRGQGGAAPAAPAS
-2893 AAPKAAAK
+2893 AAA
-2901 TQQAALPDP
+2901 QPDP
-2910 SQANHFLSKVV
+2910 AQATHFLGKVGT
-2921 SLEKG
+2921 LAKNQAL
-2926 KEIHAEKEFNLQ
+2926 HAEKEFNLQ

-2963 METATALGGRV
+2963 VETATALGGTV

-2992 RPQAVRVIGTDVNGD
+2992 RPQAVRVIGKEENGD

-3020 GIKMGNTR
+3020 GVKMGNTR
-3028 RHFTAHAMQD
+3028 RHFTAHALQR

-3087 DSSLAIYNTT
+3087 DSSLAVYNTT
-3097 PQPQWKDG
+3097 PRPQWTDG
-3105 QKVLLANPMLIEAA
+3105 AKTLLANPMLIEAA

-3134 TLPDGIKEVAVFKR
+3134 TLPDGIKELAVFKR
-3148 QTPPQKLYLYG
+3148 EVPPQKLYLYG

-3174 YVFDEQGNVW
+3174 YVFDEQGQVW
-3184 VEFHG
+3184 VEIHG

>member
-7 EPIAIIGIGAIMP
+7 EPIAIVGIGAIMP

-41 IPQSYWDYKLFY
+41 IPASYWDYKLFY

-109 SGYDKKEFDRNRC
+109 SGYDKKEFNRDRC
-122 AVIIGN
+122 AVIMGN

-145 FLYEILKETP
+145 FLYEILKDTP
-155 TYKSLSPEAE
+155 TYKALPPDAE
-165 KKLMDEMDEGVR
+165 QKLMDEMDEGVR
-177 QKFTPINEDSMPGE
+177 QKFTPITEDSMPGE

-199 VANVFDVHG
+199 LANVFDVHG

-257 KIGALSEKGSCPF
+257 KIGALSEHGSCPF

-294 VKDGDRVYAV
+294 VKDGDKVYAV

-325 GQKIAVEKAFEQV
+325 GQKIAVEKTFEQLD
-338 EYTPGDIGLV
+338 YTPGDVGLI

-370 APYAKPGTIGLG
+370 SPYAKPGTIGLG

-412 PPSVNFETP
+412 PPSVNFQTP
-421 NPTVDWA
+421 NPTVDW
-428 SSPFRVITKA
+428 STSPFRVITQA
-438 EPWNSDKIR
+438 EPWNTDKVR

-462 VAMEEMND
+462 VALEEMND
-470 ELVKKTQEHKVCA
+470 DLVRKTQNAAQDKVCA
-483 AKISTSA
+483 AAISHPT
-490 PAAAQEKKEMNAT
+490 PAVQEQSNMNAT
-503 EYSLLVPG
+503 NYSLLVPG

-523 DTKQE
+523 DTKQD
-528 LFNELSKAVLAI
+528 LFNALGKAVLAI
-540 KYDPTY
+540 EYDPTY
-546 LPSISYQNHI
+546 LPRIAYQNHL
-556 QKPHKFAVSI
+556 QKPHKFAVAI
-566 NVENPQ
+566 NVENPE

-605 FTPTEVKPK
+605 FTPSEIKPK

-641 DTFMEADRLLINI
+641 DTFMEADRILVGL

-662 LWSKPGETKEQIAAR
+662 LWSKPGETKEQLAER

-683 TEMTQPAMLTA
+683 TEMTQPAVLTA
-694 DIAMMRLLSSFGLK
+694 DVAMMRLLSSFGLK

-741 GKVMSEI
+741 AKAMADI

-756 ASIATTAEAV
+756 ASIAAPTEQV
-766 EPHLKRINGYVAV
+766 EPQLSRISGYVAV
-779 ANKNCPTQTVIAGA
+779 ANKNCPTQTVIAGN
-793 SKAVD
+793 SKSID
-798 EAIKM
+798 DAIKM

-829 PQYRAFLDTLT
+829 PKYRAFLDTLT
-840 FHAPKMPITTN
+840 VNAPKMPITTN
-851 VTAEFYPNDPEK
+851 VTAEFYPSDPEK

-899 RVLSALAASTLSDKK
+899 RVLSALATNTLADKK

-926 GGIVEFNDLFA
+926 GGIVEFNDMFA
-937 NLISSGIHIDWKG
+937 NMISSGIHIDWKG
-950 TDIFGDNSTYNPAFV
+950 TDVLGDHSTFNPAFAQWAGAAAPAAAAPV
-965 KWVDA
+965 QPA
-970 SATPTQ
+970 ATCAAQPAACSTH
-976 KDEVTMSSSSQ
+976 KE
-987 NNASAT
+987 
-993 QNGCCTRKSV
+993 V

-1038 SSDCQ
+1038 SSEIQ
-1043 QKQIDKNVEVVI
+1043 QKQIDKNVEIVI

-1067 NSVSQAVKLAAKAG
+1067 SSPEQAIKLAAKAG

-1098 MDRSFQ
+1098 MDRCFQ
-1104 LAIAAGMLAL
+1104 LAIAAGILAL

-1138 GLPEDMI
+1138 GLPEEMI

-1178 AKEITKFYET
+1178 AQELTKFYET

-1211 KVPPLQSFTSQF
+1211 KVPALQSFTSQF

-1259 AVAHDWI
+1259 SVAHDWI

-1277 SADDITNDSIAEWML
+1277 SADDITNNSISEWML

-1301 TTEADVTKAA
+1301 TTQADVTKAA

-1333 EESEVAKRGMKPLA
+1333 EQAEVEKRGMKPLA
-1347 KLLESEIRNSGFHV
+1347 KLLATEIRNSGFHV
-1361 TRLDVAHV
+1361 TRLDVGHV
-1369 AQVMNEMV
+1369 AQVMNELV
-1377 SRAEKDYGLNRSDIA
+1377 SHAEKEYGLNRSDIA

-1452 RCLNTGIVPPIANFK
+1452 RCLNTGLVPPIANFK
-1467 EADPELEGITLSKG
+1467 EADPELQGITLSKG

-1505 EKVWSVDEPR
+1505 EKMWTVGEPR
-1515 ICDPAKHEA
+1515 ITDSAKHEA
-1524 WLKQISNQQTPVLE
+1524 WLKHISNQQNPVLE
-1538 VVHNTL
+1538 VDHNTL

-1559 MEGAQAFVDKVNLVA
+1559 MEGAQAFVDKVNMMA
-1574 SHNAAAHTAAVPA
+1574 SHAAPAAAPAAVTSA
-1587 TPAPVATSA
+1587 PAPA
-1596 AQAPVTAAPVAPVA
+1596 AAVTAAAAVQPAPVA

-1616 LPALDEASVT
+1616 LPNTDEASVT

-1660 QAELFAIMREKYQ
+1660 QAELFAIMR
-1673 IARQEGVQL
+1673 
-1682 KDYPTI
+1682 D
-1688 RSIIKY
+1688 
-1694 AIANAGSE
+1694 
-1702 SNASAPTAAPAAQ
+1702 
-1715 TAAPAPVA
+1715 
-1723 PAPVTAA
+1723 
-1730 PVAQPAAA
+1730 
-1738 AAPKAALPALD
+1738 
-1749 EASVTKDILAI
+1749 
-1760 VSEKTGYPEDML
+1760 
-1772 DLDLDMEADLGIDTV
+1772 
-1787 KQAELFAIMREKY
+1787 KY

-1821 YAMANAGSEAN
+1821 YAMENAGSETGAAPAAP
-1832 VAAAQ
+1832 VAPVAQ
-1837 PAAAAAPVTA
+1837 PAPAPVAVTPAPAPAPAVTA
-1847 APAAAP
+1847 APAAQPAP
-1853 VAAAPVT
+1853 V
-1860 PAPAVAQPAAAAAPK
+1860 AAAPK
-1875 AALPALDE
+1875 AALPNTDE
-1883 ASVTKDILSIVAE
+1883 ASVTKDIVALVAE

-1956 MANAGSE
+1956 MAHAGTE
-1963 GKAPAV
+1963 GAATV
-1969 TAAPAAQTAAP
+1969 AAAPAAAQAPAAQPAPVATPAAVVTPAPAVAPAP
-1980 APVASAPVT
+1980 APV
-1989 AVPVAQP
+1989 P
-1996 AVAAAPKAALPALDE
+1996 AVAPAAAPKAQGALDE
-2011 ASVTKDITALV
+2011 ASVTKEIVAMV

-2054 AIMREKYQIARQEG
+2054 AAMREHYGIAQMEG
-2068 VQLKDYPTIRSII
+2068 IQLKDYPTIRHCINFALT
-2081 KYAIANAGSEGKA
+2081 YAGK

-2100 VTAAPV
+2100 AA
-2106 AQAAAPVTP
+2106 Q
-2115 APVAAPVAPAPV
+2115 
-2127 TAAPKASGPLP
+2127 
-2138 SLDEA
+2138 
-2143 SVTKD
+2143 
-2148 IKAIVAEKT
+2148 
-2157 GYPEDML
+2157 
-2164 DLDLDMEAD
+2164 
-2173 LGIDTVKQ
+2173 
-2181 AELFAIMREK
+2181 
-2191 YQIARQEGVQLKDYP
+2191 
-2206 TIRSII
+2206 
-2212 KYAIANAGSEGKAPA
+2212 PA
-2227 AAPAVTAAPVAQA
+2227 AAPAPAADSSVAPVQ
-2240 AAPVTPAPVTAP
+2240 TAP
-2252 VAPAPV
+2252 AAQEPAEPTLPVIKVAD
-2258 TAAPATPVVTPVS
+2258 
-2271 APKVQEPQE
+2271 VQE
-2280 PQLPTINV
+2280 
-2288 PTVQDAVPTAEKVEK
+2288 AVPTAGKVGK
-2303 PTEDML
+2303 PSEEML
-2309 TTNPTAPIRP
+2309 TTNPTGQIEHR
-2319 HVSLAERPEREGYAG
+2319 VSLAERPEREGYAG

-2339 KKLRNVTVVAQA
+2339 KKLRNVTVVADA
-2351 PLTERENRRLSK
+2351 PLTERENRRLAK

-2441 KFDKKVSPHN
+2441 KFDKKASPHN

-2462 ALRVFEKGLSDRSDA
+2462 ALRVFEKGLANRQDA
-2477 DTFFAVNTKIDGHFG
+2477 DTFFAVNVKIDGNFG
-2492 YTTKDEFNPIVGALT
+2492 YFTKDEFNPIVGALT
-2507 GGVTCYRKDVY
+2507 GGTTCYRKDVY
-2518 ERTGAISKLIDF
+2518 ERTGAISKLMDF

-2540 RYTMEEVLHG
+2540 QKTMDEVLHG
-2550 DMRLMIGAREGG
+2550 DMRLMIGTRGG
-2562 RSTILSVPVRL
+2562 KRSTILSVPVRL
-2573 DRSEKRFDLA
+2573 DKSVKRFDLA

-2605 AQYHSKIIVLDII
+2605 AQYKSKIIVLDII

-2628 SMNEAELAALKKQIW
+2628 SMNETELAALKKQLW
-2643 EDLKADKTK
+2643 EELKADTTH

-2661 AFGRVKDSITLYKN
+2661 AFGRVKDSITLYNN

-2688 YHCDVM
+2688 YHCDVL

-2788 KSAFSLTNQGYRAIS
+2788 KSAFSLTNQGYRAIA

-2859 GRLDWDHQHRF
+2859 GRLDWDHQLRF
-2870 EMDEIVPT
+2870 EMDEIVPE
-2878 GAQNAPK
+2878 GAHAAPQ
-2885 GGNDNGGS
+2885 GGNDRGQGGAAPAAPAS
-2893 AAPKAAAK
+2893 AAA
-2901 TQQAALPDP
+2901 QPDP
-2910 SQANHFLSKVV
+2910 AQATHFLGKVGT
-2921 SLEKG
+2921 LAKNQAL
-2926 KEIHAEKEFNLQ
+2926 HAEKEFNLQ

-2963 METATALGGRV
+2963 VETATALGGTV

-2992 RPQAVRVIGTDVNGD
+2992 RPQAVRVIGKEENGD

-3020 GIKMGNTR
+3020 GVKMGNTR
-3028 RHFTAHAMQD
+3028 RHFTAHALQR

-3087 DSSLAIYNTT
+3087 DSSLAVYNTT
-3097 PQPQWKDG
+3097 PRPQWTDG
-3105 QKVLLANPMLIEAA
+3105 AKTLLANPMLIEAA

-3134 TLPDGIKEVAVFKR
+3134 TLPDGIKELAVFKR
-3148 QTPPQKLYLYG
+3148 EVPPQKLYLYG

-3174 YVFDEQGNVW
+3174 YVFDEQGQVW
-3184 VEFHG
+3184 VEIHG